1 MKNINYQSLPDEKF
15 WKRLGLVLSIV
26 ACFIFFGCKGML
38 PVPQVS
44 QASDILLQGNKAIA
58 TPLNVTASH
67 GQKRQITISWTPVS
81 NAKYYYIYRAETPHS
96 QFVQIDEAAGGEA
109 SKAISVPAGF
119 SGYFKVAAVTGLG
132 EISELSLAS
141 YGTSLASPVI
151 TDIQQ
156 DDEAASAT
164 IYWFMENMNEKSYL
178 SSVQFNVICYN
189 PDGSEK
195 DHILLSKTENTFCT
209 FENLN
214 TATIYSYDVEAYL
227 LSDQTASEKSM
238 KVDKATAVSLI
249 PQVANFT
256 ATEGTEKDQKVTLT
270 ITLPQMAKT
279 PSSTGTGGT
288 DSPGYEHKPLYFKIQ
303 RFNEANQI
311 FDTVVNYLSFNG
323 STTPLN
329 KDHSDFA
336 LYTEGNTV
344 TWYDTNV
351 ERGIKYKYRV
361 LSYVDNYFENGSET
375 TRKVV
380 THDPAKANVKTGW
393 AANIPAISSTQ
404 VEYTKDIAANA
415 DDETIRAEYIKSAS
429 LKLNASWESLG
440 KEDDYKYVLVEKRF
454 KIQSDNGDVKDETG
468 TEKLLIQ
475 ANGSTYFD
483 SITDIKDFEI
493 NFNFSAPVV
502 NADYTTT
509 DAAENANIR
518 GYYKYSIYV
527 IPSAVAEENPSPDLS
542 IKDKALVSKEDSSTR
557 LVFNGEVPTPVLNV
571 ADGYKS
577 KAVISYNK
585 QDKTTYKLVRETL
598 DADGKVITGEDKTV
612 DIIESATYED
622 ETLEAGKAYQYTLYA
637 STTGMTDIP
646 SSTVRAYTLGKPDL
660 TFDEA
665 ALDYST
671 ITLKWRSAVSP
682 LEADSIKAG
691 TSTDKHVK
699 YTVKVP
705 YNGTVISYDL
715 SSHELNG
722 TETVTFTED
731 DYTLNVINGTDYIFK
746 LKKNI
751 EYFDYSAKTPKIAA
765 ENAGKS
771 FGVTLVVSNDRI
783 NEDEDNHND
792 ITVQARTLGPANSG
806 ITATKATSVNNIKVE
821 WNKIPGIEYYAVRRT
836 CPATTAE
843 EEPKDDIIYVSKDGT
858 VTVNEEPVSTLRT
871 VVSPQPDSFIL
882 TDQHCTA
889 TDAQDSYQTNQA
901 KIAWGLEFEYTVIP
915 VLSTDDNPFEDFDK
929 VTYTDDKNSIV
940 TAKGYTPGYG
950 LNVVATKA
958 ESADSVTVKWDKP
971 NSYATSAPTLWYRKE
986 GTSTWI
992 YSGLY
997 TANETS
1003 ATIYLDV
1010 PEDPENRS
1018 KTLRDAKV
1026 EFAISYDTSRS
1037 VEWQPSYLSYLEDK
1051 KDANQ
1056 EQFNMGYQF
1065 SLITF
1070 YATEPV
1076 KTAETFSETI
1086 NWSIDQSNGRKQG
1099 VGDGITGDCY
1109 EIQILNKNCGS
1120 KWFPI
1125 ATISKNGEVTRVNQ
1139 DWYDIAW
1146 VNNGN
1151 NSLTLTALNTATKSE
1166 FTTSTRLTRESTQ
1179 APAITGEHDGLLKVQ
1194 RDYKHY
1200 YRLIAKRINSNGDE
1214 IQAVLGD
1221 ITSTLHDDTAK
1232 APVYSYRKISDDEFV
1247 KGITLIV
1254 ADAVYQRGSVDT
1266 GTTWNESPVAARL
1279 NGNVGHFLSWH
1290 IGGTKTYAWGTTN
1303 ADYQHIYGA
1312 GGVPGSSDKLI
1323 SGWTINMGISRGAN
1337 GTYGSAKVNYF
1348 NWGGIKVS
1356 HESGLPSY
1364 SGYVYLTAGKGST
1377 QSQNLCIQYSH
1388 TASEP
1393 DEKNKIVISTAHST
1407 DTKYNTNY
1415 DNRYTADNNEGMLR
1429 EWFPFAIDESFTP
1442 TSSKSDGLPIYKDLW
1457 WEVRE

>member
-164 IYWFMENMNEKSYL
+164 IYWFMENLNEKSYL

-288 DSPGYEHKPLYFKIQ
+288 DLPGYEDKPLYFKIQ

-311 FDTVVNYLSFNG
+311 YDTVVDYLSFNG

-329 KDHSDFA
+329 KDHEDFG

-361 LSYVDNYFENGSET
+361 LSYVDNYFENESTT

-415 DDETIRAEYIKSAS
+415 DDENIKAEYIKSAS
-429 LKLNASWESLG
+429 LKLNAIWESLG
-440 KEDDYKYVLVEKRF
+440 KEGDYKYVLVEKRF
-454 KIQSDNGDVKDETG
+454 KIKSDNGDVEDETG

-483 SITDIKDFEI
+483 SIADIKDFEI

-502 NADYTTT
+502 NADKSTT

-577 KAVISYNK
+577 KAIISYNK

-612 DIIESATYED
+612 DITEFATYED

-637 STTGMTDIP
+637 STTGMLDIP

-699 YTVKVP
+699 YTVEVP

-771 FGVTLVVSNDRI
+771 FGVTLVVSNDRT
-783 NEDEDNHND
+783 EEEPDNHND
-792 ITVQARTLGPANSG
+792 ETVQARTLGPANSG
-806 ITATKATSVNNIKVE
+806 ITATKATSVNNIKVQ
-821 WNKIPGIEYYAVRRT
+821 WKKIPGIEYYAVRRT
-836 CPATTAE
+836 CPATTDE

-858 VTVNEEPVSTLRT
+858 VKVNEEAVSTSRT

-971 NSYATSAPTLWYRKE
+971 NEFAKTQPKVWCRKE
-986 GTSTWI
+986 NSADWI
-992 YSGLY
+992 GGSPY
-997 TANETS
+997 TAGTTS
-1003 ATIYLDV
+1003 CTIHLPD
-1010 PEDPENRS
+1010 S
-1018 KTLRDAKV
+1018 LRADKV
-1026 EFAISYDTSRS
+1026 EFAITYDTN
-1037 VEWQPSYLSYLEDK
+1037 ETAKFEPSYLTNLSNK
-1051 KDANQ
+1051 KDSDGEALNV
-1056 EQFNMGYQF
+1056 GYQF
-1065 SLITF
+1065 TLTSF
-1070 YATEPV
+1070 YATAPV
-1076 KTAETFSETI
+1076 KTAETFSEQI
-1086 NWSIDQSNGRKQG
+1086 NWSKDQNGERKKGAGDFID
-1099 VGDGITGDCY
+1099 GDCY
-1109 EIQILNKNCGS
+1109 EIQILNKNCS
-1120 KWFPI
+1120 NKWYTI
-1125 ATISKNGEVTRVNQ
+1125 ATLNKAGEFHPVNMSGK
-1139 DWYDIAW
+1139 WYDITITD
-1146 VNNGN
+1146 NGN
-1151 NSLTLTALNTATKSE
+1151 DSATILPGSV
-1166 FTTSTRLTRESTQ
+1166 SD
-1179 APAITGEHDGLLKVQ
+1179 AGGVHDGLLKVQ

-1200 YRLIAKRINSNGDE
+1200 YRLVAKRKTSAEGPE
-1214 IQAVLGD
+1214 ITAVLGD
-1221 ITSTLHDDTAK
+1221 ITNTTTNDSVAK
-1232 APVYSYRKISDDEFV
+1232 EAVFGVRKISDEEFV
-1247 KGITLIV
+1247 KNVCLIV
-1254 ADAVYQRGSVDT
+1254 ADASYKCGVQEWGATNDDLPNDACIKGATDGKFGLFHR
-1266 GTTWNESPVAARL
+1266 
-1279 NGNVGHFLSWH
+1279 
-1290 IGGTKTYAWGTTN
+1290 GGTKNAIWGTKG
-1303 ADYQHIYGA
+1303 DYKHIFYA
-1312 GGVPGSSDKLI
+1312 MPSNESE
-1323 SGWTINMGISRGAN
+1323 SFTSAWTINIPEKSTRGGADGN
-1337 GTYGSAKVNYF
+1337 KYYYF
-1348 NWGGIKVS
+1348 CPVEITVS

-1364 SGYVYLTAGKGST
+1364 SGKINFSAGKQGSKSLTALTDGVT
-1377 QSQNLCIQYSH
+1377 TEWTVTATSQNTSKTYS
-1388 TASEP
+1388 AS
-1393 DEKNKIVISTAHST
+1393 KNETEFKKI
-1407 DTKYNTNY
+1407 
-1415 DNRYTADNNEGMLR
+1415 
-1429 EWFPFAIDESFTP
+1429 FPYQLGAGNGGYSAY
-1442 TSSKSDGLPIYKDLW
+1442 TSSIPVFDPESNW

>member
-164 IYWFMENMNEKSYL
+164 IYWFMENLNEKSYL

-279 PSSTGTGGT
+279 PSTTGTGGT
-288 DSPGYEHKPLYFKIQ
+288 DLPGYEEKPLYFKIQ

-311 FDTVVNYLSFNG
+311 YDTVVDYLSFNG

-329 KDHSDFA
+329 KDHEDFG

-361 LSYVDNYFENGSET
+361 LSYVDNYFENESTT

-415 DDETIRAEYIKSAS
+415 DDKTITAEYIKSAS

-440 KEDDYKYVLVEKRF
+440 KEDDYKYVLVEKCF
-454 KIQSDNGDVKDETG
+454 KIKSDNGDVEDKTG

-483 SITDIKDFEI
+483 SIADIKDFEI

-502 NADYTTT
+502 NENSSTT
-509 DAAENANIR
+509 DAAENASIR

-577 KAVISYNK
+577 KAIISYNK

-612 DIIESATYED
+612 DITEFATYED

-637 STTGMTDIP
+637 STTGMLDIP

-751 EYFDYSAKTPKIAA
+751 EYFDYSGKTPKIAA

-771 FGVTLVVSNDRI
+771 FGVTLVVSNDRT
-783 NEDEDNHND
+783 EEEADNHND
-792 ITVQARTLGPANSG
+792 ETVQVRTLGPANSG
-806 ITATKATSVNNIKVE
+806 ITATKATSVNNIKVQ

-836 CPATTAE
+836 CPATTDE

-858 VTVNEEPVSTLRT
+858 VTVNEEAVSTSRT

-971 NSYATSAPTLWYRKE
+971 NEFAKTQPKVWCRKE
-986 GTSTWI
+986 NSADWI
-992 YSGLY
+992 GGSRY
-997 TANETS
+997 TAGTTS
-1003 ATIYLDV
+1003 CTIHLPD
-1010 PEDPENRS
+1010 S
-1018 KTLRDAKV
+1018 LRADKV
-1026 EFAISYDTSRS
+1026 EFAITYDTN
-1037 VEWQPSYLSYLEDK
+1037 ETAKFEPSYLTNLSNK
-1051 KDANQ
+1051 KDSDGEALNV
-1056 EQFNMGYQF
+1056 GYQF
-1065 SLITF
+1065 TLTSF
-1070 YATEPV
+1070 YATAPV
-1076 KTAETFSETI
+1076 KTAETFSEQI
-1086 NWSIDQSNGRKQG
+1086 NWSKDQNGERKKGAGDFID
-1099 VGDGITGDCY
+1099 GDCY
-1109 EIQILNKNCGS
+1109 EIQILNKNCS
-1120 KWFPI
+1120 NKWYTI
-1125 ATISKNGEVTRVNQ
+1125 ATLNKAGEFHPVNMSGK
-1139 DWYDIAW
+1139 WYDITITD
-1146 VNNGN
+1146 NGN
-1151 NSLTLTALNTATKSE
+1151 DSATILPGSV
-1166 FTTSTRLTRESTQ
+1166 SD
-1179 APAITGEHDGLLKVQ
+1179 AGGVHDGLLKVQ

-1200 YRLIAKRINSNGDE
+1200 YRLVAKRKTSAEGPE
-1214 IQAVLGD
+1214 ITAVLGD
-1221 ITSTLHDDTAK
+1221 ITNTTTNDSVAK
-1232 APVYSYRKISDDEFV
+1232 EAVFGVRKISDEEFV
-1247 KGITLIV
+1247 KNVCLIV
-1254 ADAVYQRGSVDT
+1254 ADASYKCGVQEWGATNDDLPNDACIKGATDGKFGLFHRGRT
-1266 GTTWNESPVAARL
+1266 KNAIWGTKGDYKHIFYAMPSNESESFTSA
-1279 NGNVGHFLSWH
+1279 
-1290 IGGTKTYAWGTTN
+1290 
-1303 ADYQHIYGA
+1303 
-1312 GGVPGSSDKLI
+1312 
-1323 SGWTINMGISRGAN
+1323 WTINIPEKSTRGGADGN
-1337 GTYGSAKVNYF
+1337 KYHYF
-1348 NWGGIKVS
+1348 CPVEITVS

-1364 SGYVYLTAGKGST
+1364 SGKINFSAGKQGSKSLTALTDGIT
-1377 QSQNLCIQYSH
+1377 TEWTVTATSQNTSKTYS
-1388 TASEP
+1388 AS
-1393 DEKNKIVISTAHST
+1393 KNEEEFKKI
-1407 DTKYNTNY
+1407 
-1415 DNRYTADNNEGMLR
+1415 
-1429 EWFPFAIDESFTP
+1429 FPYQLGAGNGGYSAY
-1442 TSSKSDGLPIYKDLW
+1442 TSSLPVFDPESNW

>member
-164 IYWFMENMNEKSYL
+164 IYWFMENLNEKSYL

-214 TATIYSYDVEAYL
+214 TATVYSYDVEAYL

-288 DSPGYEHKPLYFKIQ
+288 DSPGYEDKPLYFKIQ

-311 FDTVVNYLSFNG
+311 YDTVVNYLSFNG

-361 LSYVDNYFENGSET
+361 LSYVDNYFENESTT

-415 DDETIRAEYIKSAS
+415 DDETITAEYIKSAS

-440 KEDDYKYVLVEKRF
+440 KEGDYKYVLVEKRF
-454 KIQSDNGDVKDETG
+454 KIKSDNGDVEDETG

-502 NADYTTT
+502 NENSSTT

-527 IPSAVAEENPSPDLS
+527 IPSAAAEENPSPDLS

-577 KAVISYNK
+577 KAIISYNK

-598 DADGKVITGEDKTV
+598 DADGKVIPGEDKTV
-612 DIIESATYED
+612 DITEFATYED

-637 STTGMTDIP
+637 STTGMLDIP

-699 YTVKVP
+699 YTVEVP

-751 EYFDYSAKTPKIAA
+751 EYFDYSGKTPKIAA

-771 FGVTLVVSNDRI
+771 FGVTLVVSNDRT
-783 NEDEDNHND
+783 EEEADNHND
-792 ITVQARTLGPANSG
+792 ETVQARTLGPANSG
-806 ITATKATSVNNIKVE
+806 ITATKATSVNNIKVQ

-836 CPATTAE
+836 CPATTDE

-858 VTVNEEPVSTLRT
+858 VKVNEEAVSTSRT

-929 VTYTDDKNSIV
+929 VTYTDDKNSLV

-971 NSYATSAPTLWYRKE
+971 NEFAKTQPKVWCRKE
-986 GTSTWI
+986 NSADWI
-992 YSGLY
+992 GGSPY
-997 TANETS
+997 TAGTTS
-1003 ATIYLDV
+1003 CTIHLPD
-1010 PEDPENRS
+1010 S
-1018 KTLRDAKV
+1018 LRADKV
-1026 EFAISYDTSRS
+1026 EFAITYDTN
-1037 VEWQPSYLSYLEDK
+1037 ETAKFEQSYLTNLSNK
-1051 KDANQ
+1051 KDSDGEALNV
-1056 EQFNMGYQF
+1056 GYQF
-1065 SLITF
+1065 TLTSF
-1070 YATEPV
+1070 YATAPV
-1076 KTAETFSETI
+1076 KTAETFSEQI
-1086 NWSIDQSNGRKQG
+1086 NWSKDQNGERKKGAGDFID
-1099 VGDGITGDCY
+1099 GDCY
-1109 EIQILNKNCGS
+1109 EIQILNKNCS
-1120 KWFPI
+1120 NKWYTI
-1125 ATISKNGEVTRVNQ
+1125 ATLNKAGEFHPVNMSGK
-1139 DWYDIAW
+1139 WYDITITD
-1146 VNNGN
+1146 NGN
-1151 NSLTLTALNTATKSE
+1151 DSATILPGSV
-1166 FTTSTRLTRESTQ
+1166 SD
-1179 APAITGEHDGLLKVQ
+1179 AGGVHDGLLKVQ

-1200 YRLIAKRINSNGDE
+1200 YRLVAKRKTSAEGPE
-1214 IQAVLGD
+1214 ITAVLGD
-1221 ITSTLHDDTAK
+1221 ITNTTTNDSVAK
-1232 APVYSYRKISDDEFV
+1232 EAVFGVRKISDEEFV
-1247 KGITLIV
+1247 KNVCLIV
-1254 ADAVYQRGSVDT
+1254 ADASYKCGVRESTDGEKLPDKACINGIT
-1266 GTTWNESPVAARL
+1266 GKFGL
-1279 NGNVGHFLSWH
+1279 YHQ
-1290 IGGTKTYAWGTTN
+1290 GGTKTAYWGTKGEYTHEF
-1303 ADYQHIYGA
+1303 YSL
-1312 GGVPGSSDKLI
+1312 PGSDSEKLV
-1323 SGWTINMGISRGAN
+1323 SGWKLNIPEKGDYAAADGNA
-1337 GTYGSAKVNYF
+1337 YYYF
-1348 NWGGIKVS
+1348 APAEITAT

-1364 SGYVYLTAGKGST
+1364 NGKINFTAGKRGSHSALVIFDGVT
-1377 QSQNLCIQYSH
+1377 TEWTVTATSQNTSKTYS
-1388 TASEP
+1388 AS
-1393 DEKNKIVISTAHST
+1393 KNETEFKKI
-1407 DTKYNTNY
+1407 
-1415 DNRYTADNNEGMLR
+1415 
-1429 EWFPFAIDESFTP
+1429 FPYQLGAGNGGYSAY
-1442 TSSKSDGLPIYKDLW
+1442 TSSLPVFDPESNW

>member
-164 IYWFMENMNEKSYL
+164 IYWFMENLNEKSYL

-288 DSPGYEHKPLYFKIQ
+288 DLPGYEDKPLYFKIQ

-311 FDTVVNYLSFNG
+311 YDTVVDYLSFNG

-329 KDHSDFA
+329 KDHEDFG

-361 LSYVDNYFENGSET
+361 LSYVDNYFENESTT

-415 DDETIRAEYIKSAS
+415 DDENIKAEYIKSAS
-429 LKLNASWESLG
+429 LKLNAIWESLG
-440 KEDDYKYVLVEKRF
+440 KEGDYKYVLVEKRF
-454 KIQSDNGDVKDETG
+454 KIKSDNGDVEDETG

-483 SITDIKDFEI
+483 SIADIKDFEI

-502 NADYTTT
+502 NADKSTT

-577 KAVISYNK
+577 KAIISYNK

-612 DIIESATYED
+612 DITEFATYED

-637 STTGMTDIP
+637 STTDMLDIP

-699 YTVKVP
+699 YTVEVP

-771 FGVTLVVSNDRI
+771 FGVTLVVSNDRT
-783 NEDEDNHND
+783 EEEPDNHND
-792 ITVQARTLGPANSG
+792 ETVQARTLGPANSG
-806 ITATKATSVNNIKVE
+806 ITATKATSVNNIKVQ
-821 WNKIPGIEYYAVRRT
+821 WKKIPGIEYYAVRRT
-836 CPATTAE
+836 CPATTDE

-858 VTVNEEPVSTLRT
+858 VKVNEEAVSTSRT

-971 NSYATSAPTLWYRKE
+971 NEFAKTQPKVWCRKE
-986 GTSTWI
+986 NSADWI
-992 YSGLY
+992 GGSPY
-997 TANETS
+997 TAGTTS
-1003 ATIYLDV
+1003 CTIHLPD
-1010 PEDPENRS
+1010 S
-1018 KTLRDAKV
+1018 LRADKV
-1026 EFAISYDTSRS
+1026 EFAITYDTN
-1037 VEWQPSYLSYLEDK
+1037 ETAKFEPSYLTNLSNK
-1051 KDANQ
+1051 KDSDGEALNV
-1056 EQFNMGYQF
+1056 GYQF
-1065 SLITF
+1065 TLTSF
-1070 YATEPV
+1070 YATAPV
-1076 KTAETFSETI
+1076 KTAETFSEQI
-1086 NWSIDQSNGRKQG
+1086 NWSKDQNGERKKGAGDFID
-1099 VGDGITGDCY
+1099 GDCY
-1109 EIQILNKNCGS
+1109 EIQILNKNCS
-1120 KWFPI
+1120 NKWYTI
-1125 ATISKNGEVTRVNQ
+1125 ATLNKAGEFHPVNMSGK
-1139 DWYDIAW
+1139 WYDITITD
-1146 VNNGN
+1146 NGN
-1151 NSLTLTALNTATKSE
+1151 DSATILPGSV
-1166 FTTSTRLTRESTQ
+1166 SD
-1179 APAITGEHDGLLKVQ
+1179 AGGVHDGLLKVQ

-1200 YRLIAKRINSNGDE
+1200 YRLVAKRKTSAEGPE
-1214 IQAVLGD
+1214 ITAVLGD
-1221 ITSTLHDDTAK
+1221 ITNTTTNDSVAK
-1232 APVYSYRKISDDEFV
+1232 EAVFGVRKISDEEFV
-1247 KGITLIV
+1247 KNVCLIV
-1254 ADAVYQRGSVDT
+1254 ADASYKCGVQEWGATNDDLPNDACIKGATDGKFGLFHR
-1266 GTTWNESPVAARL
+1266 
-1279 NGNVGHFLSWH
+1279 
-1290 IGGTKTYAWGTTN
+1290 GGTKNAIWGTKG
-1303 ADYQHIYGA
+1303 DYKHIFYA
-1312 GGVPGSSDKLI
+1312 MPSNESE
-1323 SGWTINMGISRGAN
+1323 SFTSAWTINIPEKSTRGGADGN
-1337 GTYGSAKVNYF
+1337 KYYYF
-1348 NWGGIKVS
+1348 CPVEITVS

-1364 SGYVYLTAGKGST
+1364 SGKINFSAGKQGSKST
-1377 QSQNLCIQYSH
+1377 TALTDGVTTEWTVTATSQNTSKTYS
-1388 TASEP
+1388 AS
-1393 DEKNKIVISTAHST
+1393 KNKTEFKKI
-1407 DTKYNTNY
+1407 
-1415 DNRYTADNNEGMLR
+1415 
-1429 EWFPFAIDESFTP
+1429 FPYQLGAGNGGYSAY
-1442 TSSKSDGLPIYKDLW
+1442 TSSIPVFDPESNW

>member
-164 IYWFMENMNEKSYL
+164 IYWFMENLNEKSYL

-288 DSPGYEHKPLYFKIQ
+288 DLPGYEDKPLYFKIQ

-311 FDTVVNYLSFNG
+311 YDTVVDYLSFNG

-329 KDHSDFA
+329 KDHEDFG

-361 LSYVDNYFENGSET
+361 LSYVDNYFENESTT

-415 DDETIRAEYIKSAS
+415 DDENIKAEYIKSAS
-429 LKLNASWESLG
+429 LKLNAIWESLG
-440 KEDDYKYVLVEKRF
+440 KEGDYKYVLVEKRF
-454 KIQSDNGDVKDETG
+454 KIKSDNGDVEDETG

-483 SITDIKDFEI
+483 SIADIKDFEI

-502 NADYTTT
+502 NADKSTT

-577 KAVISYNK
+577 KAIISYNK

-612 DIIESATYED
+612 DITEFATYED

-637 STTGMTDIP
+637 STTGMLDIP

-699 YTVKVP
+699 YTVEVP

-771 FGVTLVVSNDRI
+771 FGVTLVVSNDRT
-783 NEDEDNHND
+783 EEEADNHND
-792 ITVQARTLGPANSG
+792 ETVQVRTLGPANSG
-806 ITATKATSVNNIKVE
+806 ITATKATSVNNIKVQ

-836 CPATTAE
+836 CPATTDE

-858 VTVNEEPVSTLRT
+858 VKVNEEAVSTSRT

-971 NSYATSAPTLWYRKE
+971 NEFAKTQPKVWCRKE
-986 GTSTWI
+986 NSADWI
-992 YSGLY
+992 GGSPY
-997 TANETS
+997 TAGTTS
-1003 ATIYLDV
+1003 CTIHLPD
-1010 PEDPENRS
+1010 S
-1018 KTLRDAKV
+1018 LRADKV
-1026 EFAISYDTSRS
+1026 EFAITYDTN
-1037 VEWQPSYLSYLEDK
+1037 ETAKFEPSYLTNLSNK
-1051 KDANQ
+1051 KDSDGEALNV
-1056 EQFNMGYQF
+1056 GYQF
-1065 SLITF
+1065 TLTSF
-1070 YATEPV
+1070 YATAPV
-1076 KTAETFSETI
+1076 KTAETFSEQI
-1086 NWSIDQSNGRKQG
+1086 NWSKDQNGERKKGAGDFID
-1099 VGDGITGDCY
+1099 GDCY
-1109 EIQILNKNCGS
+1109 EIQILNKNCS
-1120 KWFPI
+1120 NKWYTI
-1125 ATISKNGEVTRVNQ
+1125 ATLNKAGEFHPVNMSGK
-1139 DWYDIAW
+1139 WYDITITD
-1146 VNNGN
+1146 NGN
-1151 NSLTLTALNTATKSE
+1151 DSATILPGSV
-1166 FTTSTRLTRESTQ
+1166 SD
-1179 APAITGEHDGLLKVQ
+1179 AGGVHDGLLKVQ

-1200 YRLIAKRINSNGDE
+1200 YRLVAKRKTSAEGPE
-1214 IQAVLGD
+1214 ITAVLGD
-1221 ITSTLHDDTAK
+1221 ITNTTTNDSVAK
-1232 APVYSYRKISDDEFV
+1232 EAVFGVRKISDEEFV
-1247 KGITLIV
+1247 KNVCLIV
-1254 ADAVYQRGSVDT
+1254 ADASYKCGVQEWGATNDDLPNDACIKGATDGKFGLFHR
-1266 GTTWNESPVAARL
+1266 
-1279 NGNVGHFLSWH
+1279 
-1290 IGGTKTYAWGTTN
+1290 GGTKNAIWGTKG
-1303 ADYQHIYGA
+1303 DYKHIFYA
-1312 GGVPGSSDKLI
+1312 MPSNESE
-1323 SGWTINMGISRGAN
+1323 SFTSAWTINIPEKSTRGGADGN
-1337 GTYGSAKVNYF
+1337 KYYYF
-1348 NWGGIKVS
+1348 CPVEITVS

-1364 SGYVYLTAGKGST
+1364 SGKINFSAGKQGSKSIT
-1377 QSQNLCIQYSH
+1377 ALTDGVTTEWTVTATSQNTSKTYS
-1388 TASEP
+1388 AS
-1393 DEKNKIVISTAHST
+1393 KNETEFKKI
-1407 DTKYNTNY
+1407 
-1415 DNRYTADNNEGMLR
+1415 
-1429 EWFPFAIDESFTP
+1429 FPYQLGAGNGGYSAY
-1442 TSSKSDGLPIYKDLW
+1442 TSSIPVFDPESNW

>member
-164 IYWFMENMNEKSYL
+164 IYWFMENLNEKSYL

-288 DSPGYEHKPLYFKIQ
+288 DLPGYEDKPLYFKIQ

-311 FDTVVNYLSFNG
+311 YDTVVDYLSFNG

-329 KDHSDFA
+329 KDHEDFG

-361 LSYVDNYFENGSET
+361 LSYVDNYFENESTT

-415 DDETIRAEYIKSAS
+415 DDENIKAEYIKSAS
-429 LKLNASWESLG
+429 LKLNAIWESLG
-440 KEDDYKYVLVEKRF
+440 KEGDYKYVLVEKRF
-454 KIQSDNGDVKDETG
+454 KIKSDNGDVEDETG

-483 SITDIKDFEI
+483 SIADIKDFEI

-502 NADYTTT
+502 NADKSTT

-577 KAVISYNK
+577 KAIISYNK

-612 DIIESATYED
+612 DITEFATYED

-637 STTGMTDIP
+637 STTGMLDIP

-699 YTVKVP
+699 YTVEVP

-771 FGVTLVVSNDRI
+771 FGVTLVVSNDRT
-783 NEDEDNHND
+783 EEEPDNHND
-792 ITVQARTLGPANSG
+792 ETVQARTLGPANSG
-806 ITATKATSVNNIKVE
+806 ITATKATSVNNIKVQ
-821 WNKIPGIEYYAVRRT
+821 WKKIPGIEYYAVRRT
-836 CPATTAE
+836 CPATTDE

-858 VTVNEEPVSTLRT
+858 VKVNEEAVSTSRT

-971 NSYATSAPTLWYRKE
+971 NEFAKTQPKVWCRKE
-986 GTSTWI
+986 NSADWI
-992 YSGLY
+992 GGSPY
-997 TANETS
+997 TAGTTS
-1003 ATIYLDV
+1003 CTIHLPD
-1010 PEDPENRS
+1010 S
-1018 KTLRDAKV
+1018 LRADKV
-1026 EFAISYDTSRS
+1026 EFAITYDTN
-1037 VEWQPSYLSYLEDK
+1037 ETAKFEPSYLTNLSNK
-1051 KDANQ
+1051 KDSDGEALNV
-1056 EQFNMGYQF
+1056 GYQF
-1065 SLITF
+1065 TLTSF
-1070 YATEPV
+1070 YATAPV
-1076 KTAETFSETI
+1076 KTAETFSEQI
-1086 NWSIDQSNGRKQG
+1086 NWSKDQNGERKKGAGDFID
-1099 VGDGITGDCY
+1099 GDCY
-1109 EIQILNKNCGS
+1109 EIQILNKNCS
-1120 KWFPI
+1120 NKWYTI
-1125 ATISKNGEVTRVNQ
+1125 ATLNKAGEFHPVNMSGK
-1139 DWYDIAW
+1139 WYDITITD
-1146 VNNGN
+1146 NGN
-1151 NSLTLTALNTATKSE
+1151 DSATILPGSV
-1166 FTTSTRLTRESTQ
+1166 SD
-1179 APAITGEHDGLLKVQ
+1179 AGGVHDGLLKVQ

-1200 YRLIAKRINSNGDE
+1200 YRLVAKRKTSAEGPE
-1214 IQAVLGD
+1214 ITAVLGD
-1221 ITSTLHDDTAK
+1221 ITNTTTNDSVAK
-1232 APVYSYRKISDDEFV
+1232 EAVFGVRKISDEEFV
-1247 KGITLIV
+1247 KNVCLIV
-1254 ADAVYQRGSVDT
+1254 ADASYKCGVQEWGATNDDLPNDACIKGATDGKFGLFHR
-1266 GTTWNESPVAARL
+1266 
-1279 NGNVGHFLSWH
+1279 
-1290 IGGTKTYAWGTTN
+1290 GGTKNAIWGTKG
-1303 ADYQHIYGA
+1303 DYKHIFYA
-1312 GGVPGSSDKLI
+1312 MPSNESE
-1323 SGWTINMGISRGAN
+1323 SFTSAWTINIPEKSTRGGADGN
-1337 GTYGSAKVNYF
+1337 KYYYF
-1348 NWGGIKVS
+1348 CPVEITVS

-1364 SGYVYLTAGKGST
+1364 SGKINFSAGKQGSKSLTALTDGVT
-1377 QSQNLCIQYSH
+1377 TEWTVTATSQNTSKTYS
-1388 TASEP
+1388 AS
-1393 DEKNKIVISTAHST
+1393 KNETEFKKI
-1407 DTKYNTNY
+1407 
-1415 DNRYTADNNEGMLR
+1415 
-1429 EWFPFAIDESFTP
+1429 FPYQLGAGNGGYSAY
-1442 TSSKSDGLPIYKDLW
+1442 TSSIPVFDPKSNW

>member
-164 IYWFMENMNEKSYL
+164 IYWFMENLNEKSYL

-288 DSPGYEHKPLYFKIQ
+288 DSPGYEEKPLYFKIQ

-311 FDTVVNYLSFNG
+311 YDTVVNYLSFNG

-329 KDHSDFA
+329 KGADAFNS
-336 LYTEGNTV
+336 YTEGNTV
-344 TWYDTNV
+344 TWYDTSV

-375 TRKVV
+375 ARKFV

-415 DDETIRAEYIKSAS
+415 DDKTITAEYIKSAS

-440 KEDDYKYVLVEKRF
+440 KEDDYKYVLVEKCF
-454 KIQSDNGDVKDETG
+454 KIKSDNGDVEDKTG

-483 SITDIKDFEI
+483 SIADIKDFEI

-502 NADYTTT
+502 NENSSTT
-509 DAAENANIR
+509 DAAENASIR

-577 KAVISYNK
+577 KAIISYNK

-598 DADGKVITGEDKTV
+598 DADGKVITGEDMTV
-612 DIIESATYED
+612 DITESTTYED
-622 ETLEAGKAYQYTLYA
+622 KTLEAGKAYQYTLYA
-637 STTGMTDIP
+637 STTGMLDIP
-646 SSTVRAYTLGKPDL
+646 STTVRAYTLGKPDL

-751 EYFDYSAKTPKIAA
+751 EYFDYSGKTPKIAA

-771 FGVTLVVSNDRI
+771 FGVTLVVSNDRT
-783 NEDEDNHND
+783 EEEADNHND
-792 ITVQARTLGPANSG
+792 ETVQARTLGPANSG
-806 ITATKATSVNNIKVE
+806 ITATKATSVNNIKVQ

-836 CPATTAE
+836 CPATTDE

-858 VTVNEEPVSTLRT
+858 VKVNEEPVSTLRT

-971 NSYATSAPTLWYRKE
+971 NEFAKTQPKVWCRKE
-986 GTSTWI
+986 NSADWI
-992 YSGLY
+992 GGSPY
-997 TANETS
+997 TAGTTS
-1003 ATIYLDV
+1003 CTIHLPD
-1010 PEDPENRS
+1010 S
-1018 KTLRDAKV
+1018 LRADKV
-1026 EFAISYDTSRS
+1026 EFAITYDTN
-1037 VEWQPSYLSYLEDK
+1037 ETAKFEPSYLTNLSNK
-1051 KDANQ
+1051 KDSDGEALNV
-1056 EQFNMGYQF
+1056 GYQF
-1065 SLITF
+1065 TLTSF
-1070 YATEPV
+1070 YATAPV
-1076 KTAETFSETI
+1076 KTAETFSEQI
-1086 NWSIDQSNGRKQG
+1086 NWSKDQNGERKKGAGDFID
-1099 VGDGITGDCY
+1099 GDCY
-1109 EIQILNKNCGS
+1109 EIQILNKNCS
-1120 KWFPI
+1120 NKWYTI
-1125 ATISKNGEVTRVNQ
+1125 ATLNKAGEFHPVNMSGK
-1139 DWYDIAW
+1139 WYDITITD
-1146 VNNGN
+1146 NGN
-1151 NSLTLTALNTATKSE
+1151 DSATILPGSV
-1166 FTTSTRLTRESTQ
+1166 SD
-1179 APAITGEHDGLLKVQ
+1179 AGGVHDGLLKVQ

-1200 YRLIAKRINSNGDE
+1200 YRLVAKRKTSAEGPE
-1214 IQAVLGD
+1214 ITAVLGD
-1221 ITSTLHDDTAK
+1221 ITNTTTNDSVAK
-1232 APVYSYRKISDDEFV
+1232 EAVFGVRKISDEEFV
-1247 KGITLIV
+1247 KNVCLIV
-1254 ADAVYQRGSVDT
+1254 ADASYKCGVRESTDGEKLPDKACINGIT
-1266 GTTWNESPVAARL
+1266 GKFGL
-1279 NGNVGHFLSWH
+1279 YHQ
-1290 IGGTKTYAWGTTN
+1290 GGTKTAYWGTKGEYTHEF
-1303 ADYQHIYGA
+1303 YSL
-1312 GGVPGSSDKLI
+1312 PGSDSEKLV
-1323 SGWTINMGISRGAN
+1323 SGWKLNIPEKGDYAAADGNA
-1337 GTYGSAKVNYF
+1337 YYYF
-1348 NWGGIKVS
+1348 APAEITAT

-1364 SGYVYLTAGKGST
+1364 NGKINFTAGKRGSHSALVIFDGVT
-1377 QSQNLCIQYSH
+1377 TEWTVTATSQNTSKTYS
-1388 TASEP
+1388 AS
-1393 DEKNKIVISTAHST
+1393 KNETEFKKI
-1407 DTKYNTNY
+1407 
-1415 DNRYTADNNEGMLR
+1415 
-1429 EWFPFAIDESFTP
+1429 FPYQLGAGNGGYSAY
-1442 TSSKSDGLPIYKDLW
+1442 TSSIPVFDPKSNW

>member
-164 IYWFMENMNEKSYL
+164 IYWFMENLNEKSYL

-288 DSPGYEHKPLYFKIQ
+288 DSPGYEDKPLYFKIQ

-311 FDTVVNYLSFNG
+311 YDTVVDYLSFNG
-323 STTPLN
+323 STKPLN

-361 LSYVDNYFENGSET
+361 LSYVDNYFENESTT

-415 DDETIRAEYIKSAS
+415 DDKAITAEYIKSAS
-429 LKLNASWESLG
+429 LKLNAIWESLG
-440 KEDDYKYVLVEKRF
+440 KEGDYKYVLVEKRF
-454 KIQSDNGDVKDETG
+454 KIKSDNGDVEDETG

-483 SITDIKDFEI
+483 SIADIKDFEI

-502 NADYTTT
+502 NADKSTT

-577 KAVISYNK
+577 KAIISYNK

-612 DIIESATYED
+612 DITEFATYED

-637 STTGMTDIP
+637 STTGMLDIP

-699 YTVKVP
+699 YTVEVP

-771 FGVTLVVSNDRI
+771 FGVTLVVSNDRT
-783 NEDEDNHND
+783 EEEPDNHND
-792 ITVQARTLGPANSG
+792 ETVQARTLGPANSG
-806 ITATKATSVNNIKVE
+806 ITATKATSVNNIKVQ
-821 WNKIPGIEYYAVRRT
+821 WKKIPGIEYYAVRRT
-836 CPATTAE
+836 CPATTDE

-858 VTVNEEPVSTLRT
+858 VKVNEEAVSTSRT

-971 NSYATSAPTLWYRKE
+971 NEFAKTQPKVWCRKE
-986 GTSTWI
+986 NSADWI
-992 YSGLY
+992 GGSPY
-997 TANETS
+997 TAGTTS
-1003 ATIYLDV
+1003 CTIHLPD
-1010 PEDPENRS
+1010 S
-1018 KTLRDAKV
+1018 LRADKV
-1026 EFAISYDTSRS
+1026 EFAITYDTN
-1037 VEWQPSYLSYLEDK
+1037 ETAKFEPSYLTNLSNK
-1051 KDANQ
+1051 KDSDGEALNV
-1056 EQFNMGYQF
+1056 GYQF
-1065 SLITF
+1065 TLTSF
-1070 YATEPV
+1070 YATAPV
-1076 KTAETFSETI
+1076 KTAETFSEQI
-1086 NWSIDQSNGRKQG
+1086 NWSKDQNGERKKGAGDFID
-1099 VGDGITGDCY
+1099 GDCY
-1109 EIQILNKNCGS
+1109 EIQILNKNCS
-1120 KWFPI
+1120 NKWYTI
-1125 ATISKNGEVTRVNQ
+1125 ATLNKAGEFHPVNMSGK
-1139 DWYDIAW
+1139 WYDITITD
-1146 VNNGN
+1146 NGN
-1151 NSLTLTALNTATKSE
+1151 DSATILPGSV
-1166 FTTSTRLTRESTQ
+1166 SD
-1179 APAITGEHDGLLKVQ
+1179 AGGVHDGLLKVQ

-1200 YRLIAKRINSNGDE
+1200 YRLVAKRKTSAEGPE
-1214 IQAVLGD
+1214 ITAVLGD
-1221 ITSTLHDDTAK
+1221 ITNTTTNDSVAK
-1232 APVYSYRKISDDEFV
+1232 EAVFGVRKISDEEFV
-1247 KGITLIV
+1247 KNVCLIV
-1254 ADAVYQRGSVDT
+1254 ADASYKCGVQEWGATNDDLPNDACIKGATDGKFGLFHR
-1266 GTTWNESPVAARL
+1266 
-1279 NGNVGHFLSWH
+1279 
-1290 IGGTKTYAWGTTN
+1290 GGTKNAIWGTKG
-1303 ADYQHIYGA
+1303 DYKHIFYA
-1312 GGVPGSSDKLI
+1312 MPSNESE
-1323 SGWTINMGISRGAN
+1323 SFTSAWTINIPEKSTRGGADGN
-1337 GTYGSAKVNYF
+1337 KYYYF
-1348 NWGGIKVS
+1348 CPVEITVS

-1364 SGYVYLTAGKGST
+1364 SGKINFSAGKQGSKST
-1377 QSQNLCIQYSH
+1377 TALTDGVTTEWTVTATSQNTSKTYS
-1388 TASEP
+1388 AS
-1393 DEKNKIVISTAHST
+1393 KNKTEFKKI
-1407 DTKYNTNY
+1407 
-1415 DNRYTADNNEGMLR
+1415 
-1429 EWFPFAIDESFTP
+1429 FPYQLGAGNGGYSAY
-1442 TSSKSDGLPIYKDLW
+1442 TSSIPVFDPESNW

>member
-164 IYWFMENMNEKSYL
+164 IYWFMENLNEKSYL

-214 TATIYSYDVEAYL
+214 TATVYSYDVEAYL

-288 DSPGYEHKPLYFKIQ
+288 DLPGYEEKPLYFKIQ

-311 FDTVVNYLSFNG
+311 YDTVVDYLSFNG

-329 KDHSDFA
+329 KDHEDFG

-375 TRKVV
+375 ARKFV

-415 DDETIRAEYIKSAS
+415 DDKAITAEYIKSAS

-440 KEDDYKYVLVEKRF
+440 KEGDYKYVLVEKRF
-454 KIQSDNGDVKDETG
+454 KIKSDNGDVEDETG

-483 SITDIKDFEI
+483 SIADIRDFEI

-527 IPSAVAEENPSPDLS
+527 IPSAAAEENPSPDLS

-612 DIIESATYED
+612 DITESATYED
-622 ETLEAGKAYQYTLYA
+622 KTLEAGKAYQYTLYA
-637 STTGMTDIP
+637 STTGMLDIP

-660 TFDEA
+660 TFDET

-783 NEDEDNHND
+783 DEDEDNHND

-806 ITATKATSVNNIKVE
+806 ITATKATSVNNIKVQ

-836 CPATTAE
+836 CPATTDE

-858 VTVNEEPVSTLRT
+858 VKVNEEPVSTLRT

-971 NSYATSAPTLWYRKE
+971 NEFAKTQPKVWCRKE
-986 GTSTWI
+986 NSADWI
-992 YSGLY
+992 GGSPY
-997 TANETS
+997 TAGTTS
-1003 ATIYLDV
+1003 CTIHLPD
-1010 PEDPENRS
+1010 S
-1018 KTLRDAKV
+1018 LRADKV
-1026 EFAISYDTSRS
+1026 EFAITYDTN
-1037 VEWQPSYLSYLEDK
+1037 ETAKFEPSYLTNLSNK
-1051 KDANQ
+1051 KDSDGEALNV
-1056 EQFNMGYQF
+1056 GYQF
-1065 SLITF
+1065 TLTSF
-1070 YATEPV
+1070 YATAPV
-1076 KTAETFSETI
+1076 KTAETFSEQI
-1086 NWSIDQSNGRKQG
+1086 NWSKDQNGERKKGAGDFID
-1099 VGDGITGDCY
+1099 GDCY
-1109 EIQILNKNCGS
+1109 EIQILNKNCS
-1120 KWFPI
+1120 NKWYTI
-1125 ATISKNGEVTRVNQ
+1125 ATLNKAGEFHPVNMSGK
-1139 DWYDIAW
+1139 WYDITITD
-1146 VNNGN
+1146 NGN
-1151 NSLTLTALNTATKSE
+1151 DSATILPGSV
-1166 FTTSTRLTRESTQ
+1166 SD
-1179 APAITGEHDGLLKVQ
+1179 AGGVHDGLLKVQ

-1200 YRLIAKRINSNGDE
+1200 YRLVAKRKTSAEGPE
-1214 IQAVLGD
+1214 ITAVLGD
-1221 ITSTLHDDTAK
+1221 ITNTTTNDSVAK
-1232 APVYSYRKISDDEFV
+1232 EAVFGVRKISDEEFV
-1247 KGITLIV
+1247 KNVCLIV
-1254 ADAVYQRGSVDT
+1254 ADASYKCGVRESTDGEKLPDKACINGIT
-1266 GTTWNESPVAARL
+1266 GKFGL
-1279 NGNVGHFLSWH
+1279 YHQ
-1290 IGGTKTYAWGTTN
+1290 GGTKTAYWGTKGEYTHEF
-1303 ADYQHIYGA
+1303 YSL
-1312 GGVPGSSDKLI
+1312 PGSDSEKLV
-1323 SGWTINMGISRGAN
+1323 SGWKLNIPEKGDYAAADGNA
-1337 GTYGSAKVNYF
+1337 YYYF
-1348 NWGGIKVS
+1348 APAEITAT

-1364 SGYVYLTAGKGST
+1364 NGKINFTAGKRGSHSALVIFDGVT
-1377 QSQNLCIQYSH
+1377 TEWTVTATSQNTSKTYS
-1388 TASEP
+1388 AS
-1393 DEKNKIVISTAHST
+1393 KNETEFKKI
-1407 DTKYNTNY
+1407 
-1415 DNRYTADNNEGMLR
+1415 
-1429 EWFPFAIDESFTP
+1429 FPYHLGAGNGGYSAY
-1442 TSSKSDGLPIYKDLW
+1442 TSSIPVFDPESNW

>member
-164 IYWFMENMNEKSYL
+164 IYWFMENLNEKSYL

-288 DSPGYEHKPLYFKIQ
+288 DLPGYEDKPLYFKIQ

-311 FDTVVNYLSFNG
+311 YDTVVDYLSFNG

-329 KDHSDFA
+329 KDHEDFG

-361 LSYVDNYFENGSET
+361 LSYVDNYFENESTT

-415 DDETIRAEYIKSAS
+415 DDENIKAEYIKSAS
-429 LKLNASWESLG
+429 LKLNAIWESLG
-440 KEDDYKYVLVEKRF
+440 KEGDYKYVLVEKRF
-454 KIQSDNGDVKDETG
+454 KIKSDNGDVEDETG

-483 SITDIKDFEI
+483 SIADIKDFEI

-502 NADYTTT
+502 NADKSTT

-577 KAVISYNK
+577 KAIISYNK

-612 DIIESATYED
+612 DITEFATYED

-637 STTGMTDIP
+637 STTGMLDIP

-699 YTVKVP
+699 YTVEVP

-771 FGVTLVVSNDRI
+771 FGVTLVVSNDRT
-783 NEDEDNHND
+783 EEEPDNHND
-792 ITVQARTLGPANSG
+792 ETVQARTLGPANSG
-806 ITATKATSVNNIKVE
+806 ITATKATSVNNIKVQ
-821 WNKIPGIEYYAVRRT
+821 WKKIPGIEYYAVRRT
-836 CPATTAE
+836 CPATTDE

-858 VTVNEEPVSTLRT
+858 VKVNEEAVSTSRT

-971 NSYATSAPTLWYRKE
+971 NEFAKTQPKVWCRKE
-986 GTSTWI
+986 NSADWI
-992 YSGLY
+992 GGSPY
-997 TANETS
+997 TAGTTS
-1003 ATIYLDV
+1003 CTIHLPD
-1010 PEDPENRS
+1010 S
-1018 KTLRDAKV
+1018 LRADKV
-1026 EFAISYDTSRS
+1026 EFAITYDTN
-1037 VEWQPSYLSYLEDK
+1037 ETAKFEPSYLTNLSNK
-1051 KDANQ
+1051 KDSDGEALNV
-1056 EQFNMGYQF
+1056 GYQF
-1065 SLITF
+1065 TLTSF
-1070 YATEPV
+1070 YATAPV
-1076 KTAETFSETI
+1076 KTAETFSEQI
-1086 NWSIDQSNGRKQG
+1086 NWSKDQNGERKKGAGDFID
-1099 VGDGITGDCY
+1099 GDCY
-1109 EIQILNKNCGS
+1109 EIQILNKNCS
-1120 KWFPI
+1120 NKWYTI
-1125 ATISKNGEVTRVNQ
+1125 ATLNKAGEFHPVNMSGK
-1139 DWYDIAW
+1139 WYDITITD
-1146 VNNGN
+1146 NGN
-1151 NSLTLTALNTATKSE
+1151 DSATILPGSV
-1166 FTTSTRLTRESTQ
+1166 SD
-1179 APAITGEHDGLLKVQ
+1179 AGGVHDGLLKVQ

-1200 YRLIAKRINSNGDE
+1200 YRLVAKRKTSAEGPE
-1214 IQAVLGD
+1214 ITAVLGD
-1221 ITSTLHDDTAK
+1221 ITNTTTNDSVAK
-1232 APVYSYRKISDDEFV
+1232 EAVFGVRKISDEEFV
-1247 KGITLIV
+1247 KNVCLIV
-1254 ADAVYQRGSVDT
+1254 ADASYKCGVQEWGATNDDLPNDACIKGATDGKFGLFHR
-1266 GTTWNESPVAARL
+1266 
-1279 NGNVGHFLSWH
+1279 
-1290 IGGTKTYAWGTTN
+1290 GGTKNAIWGTKG
-1303 ADYQHIYGA
+1303 DYKHIFYA
-1312 GGVPGSSDKLI
+1312 MPSNESE
-1323 SGWTINMGISRGAN
+1323 SFTSAWTINIPEKSTRGGADGN
-1337 GTYGSAKVNYF
+1337 KYYYF
-1348 NWGGIKVS
+1348 CPVEITVS

-1364 SGYVYLTAGKGST
+1364 SGKINFSAGKQGSKSIT
-1377 QSQNLCIQYSH
+1377 ALTDGVTTEWTVTATSQNTSKTYS
-1388 TASEP
+1388 AS
-1393 DEKNKIVISTAHST
+1393 KNETEFKKI
-1407 DTKYNTNY
+1407 
-1415 DNRYTADNNEGMLR
+1415 
-1429 EWFPFAIDESFTP
+1429 FPYQLGAGNGGYSAY
-1442 TSSKSDGLPIYKDLW
+1442 TSSIPVFDPESNW

>member
-164 IYWFMENMNEKSYL
+164 IYWFMENLNEKSYL

-288 DSPGYEHKPLYFKIQ
+288 DSPGYEDKPLYFKIQ

-311 FDTVVNYLSFNG
+311 FDTVVDYLSFNG

-329 KDHSDFA
+329 KDHKDFDS
-336 LYTEGNTV
+336 YTEGNTV
-344 TWYDTNV
+344 TWYDTSV

-361 LSYVDNYFENGSET
+361 LSYVDNYFESGSET

-404 VEYTKDIAANA
+404 VEYTKDNAANA
-415 DDETIRAEYIKSAS
+415 DNETITAEYIKSAS

-440 KEDDYKYVLVEKRF
+440 KEGDYKYVLVEKRF
-454 KIQSDNGDVKDETG
+454 KIKSDNGDVVDETG

-502 NADYTTT
+502 NADHLTT

-527 IPSAVAEENPSPDLS
+527 IPSAAAEENPSPDLS

-557 LVFNGEVPTPVLNV
+557 LVFNGEVPTPVLDV

-612 DIIESATYED
+612 DITEFATYED

-637 STTGMTDIP
+637 STTGMLDIP

-783 NEDEDNHND
+783 DEDEDNHND

-806 ITATKATSVNNIKVE
+806 ITATKATSVNNIKVQ

-836 CPATTAE
+836 CPATTDE

-858 VTVNEEPVSTLRT
+858 VKVNEEDVSTLRT

-971 NSYATSAPTLWYRKE
+971 NEFAKTQPKVWCRKE
-986 GTSTWI
+986 NSADWI
-992 YSGLY
+992 GGSPY
-997 TANETS
+997 TAGTTS
-1003 ATIYLDV
+1003 CTIHLPD
-1010 PEDPENRS
+1010 S
-1018 KTLRDAKV
+1018 LRADKV
-1026 EFAISYDTSRS
+1026 EFAITYDTN
-1037 VEWQPSYLSYLEDK
+1037 ETAKFEQSYLTNLSNK
-1051 KDANQ
+1051 KDSDGEALNV
-1056 EQFNMGYQF
+1056 GYQF
-1065 SLITF
+1065 TLTSF

-1076 KTAETFSETI
+1076 KTAETFSEQI
-1086 NWSIDQSNGRKQG
+1086 NWSKDQNGERKKGAGDFID
-1099 VGDGITGDCY
+1099 GDCY
-1109 EIQILNKNCGS
+1109 EIQILNKNCS
-1120 KWFPI
+1120 NKWYTI
-1125 ATISKNGEVTRVNQ
+1125 ATLNKAGEFHPVNMSGK
-1139 DWYDIAW
+1139 WYDITITD
-1146 VNNGN
+1146 NGN
-1151 NSLTLTALNTATKSE
+1151 DSATILPGSV
-1166 FTTSTRLTRESTQ
+1166 SD
-1179 APAITGEHDGLLKVQ
+1179 AGGVHDGLLKVQ

-1200 YRLIAKRINSNGDE
+1200 YRLVAKRKTSAEGPE
-1214 IQAVLGD
+1214 ITAVLGD
-1221 ITSTLHDDTAK
+1221 ITNTTTNDSVAK
-1232 APVYSYRKISDDEFV
+1232 EAVFGVRKISDEEFV
-1247 KGITLIV
+1247 KNVCLIV
-1254 ADAVYQRGSVDT
+1254 ADASYKCGVRESTDGEKLPDKACINGIT
-1266 GTTWNESPVAARL
+1266 GKFGL
-1279 NGNVGHFLSWH
+1279 YHQ
-1290 IGGTKTYAWGTTN
+1290 GGTKTAYWGTKGEYTHEF
-1303 ADYQHIYGA
+1303 YSL
-1312 GGVPGSSDKLI
+1312 PGSDSEKLV
-1323 SGWTINMGISRGAN
+1323 SGWKLNIPEKGDYAAADGNA
-1337 GTYGSAKVNYF
+1337 YYYF
-1348 NWGGIKVS
+1348 APAEITAT

-1364 SGYVYLTAGKGST
+1364 NGKINFTAGKRGSHSALVIFDDVT
-1377 QSQNLCIQYSH
+1377 TEWTVTATSQNTSKTYS
-1388 TASEP
+1388 AS
-1393 DEKNKIVISTAHST
+1393 KNETEFKKI
-1407 DTKYNTNY
+1407 
-1415 DNRYTADNNEGMLR
+1415 
-1429 EWFPFAIDESFTP
+1429 FPYQLGAGNGGYSAY
-1442 TSSKSDGLPIYKDLW
+1442 TSSLPVFDPESNW

>member
-164 IYWFMENMNEKSYL
+164 IYWFMENLNEKSYL

-288 DSPGYEHKPLYFKIQ
+288 DLPGYEEKPLYFKIQ

-311 FDTVVNYLSFNG
+311 YDTVVDYLSFNG

-329 KDHSDFA
+329 KDHEDFG

-361 LSYVDNYFENGSET
+361 LSYVDNYFENESTT

-415 DDETIRAEYIKSAS
+415 DDENIKAEYIKSAS
-429 LKLNASWESLG
+429 LKLNAIWESLG
-440 KEDDYKYVLVEKRF
+440 KEGDYKYVLVEKRF
-454 KIQSDNGDVKDETG
+454 KIKSDNGDVEDETG

-483 SITDIKDFEI
+483 SIADIKDFEI

-502 NADYTTT
+502 NADKSTT

-577 KAVISYNK
+577 KAIISYNK

-612 DIIESATYED
+612 DITEFATYED

-637 STTGMTDIP
+637 STTDMLDIP

-699 YTVKVP
+699 YTVEVP

-771 FGVTLVVSNDRI
+771 FGVTLVVSNDRT
-783 NEDEDNHND
+783 EEEPDNHND
-792 ITVQARTLGPANSG
+792 ETVQARTLGPANSG
-806 ITATKATSVNNIKVE
+806 ITATKATSVNNIKVQ
-821 WNKIPGIEYYAVRRT
+821 WKKIPGIEYYAVRRT
-836 CPATTAE
+836 CPATTDE

-858 VTVNEEPVSTLRT
+858 VKVNEEAVSTSRT

-971 NSYATSAPTLWYRKE
+971 NEFAKTQPKVWCRKE
-986 GTSTWI
+986 NSADWI
-992 YSGLY
+992 GGSPY
-997 TANETS
+997 TAGTTS
-1003 ATIYLDV
+1003 CTIHLPD
-1010 PEDPENRS
+1010 S
-1018 KTLRDAKV
+1018 LRADKV
-1026 EFAISYDTSRS
+1026 EFAITYDTN
-1037 VEWQPSYLSYLEDK
+1037 ETAKFEPSYLTNLSNK
-1051 KDANQ
+1051 KDSDGEALNV
-1056 EQFNMGYQF
+1056 GYQF
-1065 SLITF
+1065 TLTSF
-1070 YATEPV
+1070 YATAPV
-1076 KTAETFSETI
+1076 KTAETFSEQI
-1086 NWSIDQSNGRKQG
+1086 NWSKDQNGERKKGAGDFID
-1099 VGDGITGDCY
+1099 GDCY
-1109 EIQILNKNCGS
+1109 EIQILNKNCS
-1120 KWFPI
+1120 NKWYTI
-1125 ATISKNGEVTRVNQ
+1125 ATLNKAGEFHPVNMSGK
-1139 DWYDIAW
+1139 WYDITITD
-1146 VNNGN
+1146 NGN
-1151 NSLTLTALNTATKSE
+1151 DSATILPGSV
-1166 FTTSTRLTRESTQ
+1166 SD
-1179 APAITGEHDGLLKVQ
+1179 AGGVHDGLLKVQ

-1200 YRLIAKRINSNGDE
+1200 YRLVAKRKTSAEGPE
-1214 IQAVLGD
+1214 ITAVLGD
-1221 ITSTLHDDTAK
+1221 ITNTTTNDSVAK
-1232 APVYSYRKISDDEFV
+1232 EAVFGVRKISDEEFV
-1247 KGITLIV
+1247 KNVCLIV
-1254 ADAVYQRGSVDT
+1254 ADASYKCGVQEWGATNDDLPNDACIKGATDGKFGLFHRGLT
-1266 GTTWNESPVAARL
+1266 KNAIWGTKGDYKHIFYAMPSNESESFTSA
-1279 NGNVGHFLSWH
+1279 
-1290 IGGTKTYAWGTTN
+1290 
-1303 ADYQHIYGA
+1303 
-1312 GGVPGSSDKLI
+1312 
-1323 SGWTINMGISRGAN
+1323 WTINIPEKSTRGGADGN
-1337 GTYGSAKVNYF
+1337 KYYYF
-1348 NWGGIKVS
+1348 CPVEITVS

-1364 SGYVYLTAGKGST
+1364 SGKINFSAGKQGSKSLTALTDGVT
-1377 QSQNLCIQYSH
+1377 TEWTVTATSQNTSKTYS
-1388 TASEP
+1388 AS
-1393 DEKNKIVISTAHST
+1393 KNETEFKKI
-1407 DTKYNTNY
+1407 
-1415 DNRYTADNNEGMLR
+1415 
-1429 EWFPFAIDESFTP
+1429 FPYQLGAGNGGYSAY
-1442 TSSKSDGLPIYKDLW
+1442 TSSIPVFDPKSNW

>member
-164 IYWFMENMNEKSYL
+164 IYWFMENLNEKSYL
-178 SSVQFNVICYN
+178 SSVQFLVTCYN
-189 PDGSEK
+189 TDGSEK

-214 TATIYSYDVEAYL
+214 TATVYSYDVEAYL

-288 DSPGYEHKPLYFKIQ
+288 DSPGYEDKPLYFKIQ

-311 FDTVVNYLSFNG
+311 YDTVVNYLSFNG

-361 LSYVDNYFENGSET
+361 LSYVDNYFENESTT

-415 DDETIRAEYIKSAS
+415 DDETITAEYIKSAS

-440 KEDDYKYVLVEKRF
+440 KEGDYKYVLVEKRF
-454 KIQSDNGDVKDETG
+454 KIKSDNGDVEDETG

-502 NADYTTT
+502 NENSSTT

-527 IPSAVAEENPSPDLS
+527 IPSAAAEENPSPDLS

-577 KAVISYNK
+577 KAIISYNK

-598 DADGKVITGEDKTV
+598 DADGKVIPGEDKTV
-612 DIIESATYED
+612 DITEFATYED

-637 STTGMTDIP
+637 STTGMLDIP

-699 YTVKVP
+699 YTVEVP

-751 EYFDYSAKTPKIAA
+751 EYFDYSGKTPKIAA

-771 FGVTLVVSNDRI
+771 FGVTLVVSNDRT
-783 NEDEDNHND
+783 EEEADNHND
-792 ITVQARTLGPANSG
+792 ETVQARTLGPANSG
-806 ITATKATSVNNIKVE
+806 ITATKATSVNNIKVQ

-836 CPATTAE
+836 CPATTDE

-858 VTVNEEPVSTLRT
+858 VKVNEEAVSTSRT

-929 VTYTDDKNSIV
+929 VTYTDDKNSLV

-971 NSYATSAPTLWYRKE
+971 NEFAKTQPKVWCRKE
-986 GTSTWI
+986 NSADWI
-992 YSGLY
+992 GGSPY
-997 TANETS
+997 TAGTTS
-1003 ATIYLDV
+1003 CTIHLPD
-1010 PEDPENRS
+1010 S
-1018 KTLRDAKV
+1018 LRADKV
-1026 EFAISYDTSRS
+1026 EFAITYDTN
-1037 VEWQPSYLSYLEDK
+1037 ETAKFEQSYLTNLSNK
-1051 KDANQ
+1051 KDSDGEALNV
-1056 EQFNMGYQF
+1056 GYQF
-1065 SLITF
+1065 TLTSF
-1070 YATEPV
+1070 YATAPV
-1076 KTAETFSETI
+1076 KTAETFSEQI
-1086 NWSIDQSNGRKQG
+1086 NWSKDQNGERKKGAGDFID
-1099 VGDGITGDCY
+1099 GDCY
-1109 EIQILNKNCGS
+1109 EIQILNKNCS
-1120 KWFPI
+1120 NKWYTI
-1125 ATISKNGEVTRVNQ
+1125 ATLNKAGEFHPVNMSGK
-1139 DWYDIAW
+1139 WYDITITD
-1146 VNNGN
+1146 NGN
-1151 NSLTLTALNTATKSE
+1151 DSATILPGSV
-1166 FTTSTRLTRESTQ
+1166 SD
-1179 APAITGEHDGLLKVQ
+1179 AGGVHDGLLKVQ

-1200 YRLIAKRINSNGDE
+1200 YRLVAKRKTSAEGPE
-1214 IQAVLGD
+1214 ITAVLGD
-1221 ITSTLHDDTAK
+1221 ITNTTTNDSVAK
-1232 APVYSYRKISDDEFV
+1232 EAVFGVRKISDEEFV
-1247 KGITLIV
+1247 KNVCLIV
-1254 ADAVYQRGSVDT
+1254 ADASYKCGVRESTDGEKLPDKACINGIT
-1266 GTTWNESPVAARL
+1266 GKFGL
-1279 NGNVGHFLSWH
+1279 YHQ
-1290 IGGTKTYAWGTTN
+1290 GGTKTAYWGTKGEYTHEF
-1303 ADYQHIYGA
+1303 YSL
-1312 GGVPGSSDKLI
+1312 PGSDSEKLV
-1323 SGWTINMGISRGAN
+1323 SGWKLNIPEKGDYAAADGNA
-1337 GTYGSAKVNYF
+1337 YYYF
-1348 NWGGIKVS
+1348 APAEITAT

-1364 SGYVYLTAGKGST
+1364 NGKINFTAGKRGSHSALVIFDGVT
-1377 QSQNLCIQYSH
+1377 TEWTVTATSQNTSKTYS
-1388 TASEP
+1388 AS
-1393 DEKNKIVISTAHST
+1393 KNETEFKKI
-1407 DTKYNTNY
+1407 
-1415 DNRYTADNNEGMLR
+1415 
-1429 EWFPFAIDESFTP
+1429 FPYQLGAGNGGYSAY
-1442 TSSKSDGLPIYKDLW
+1442 TSSLPVFDPESNW

>member
-164 IYWFMENMNEKSYL
+164 IYWFMENLNEKSYL

-288 DSPGYEHKPLYFKIQ
+288 DSPGYEEKPLYFKIQ

-311 FDTVVNYLSFNG
+311 YDTVVDYLSFNG

-329 KDHSDFA
+329 KDHEDFG

-375 TRKVV
+375 ARKFV

-415 DDETIRAEYIKSAS
+415 DNENIKAEYIKSAS

-454 KIQSDNGDVKDETG
+454 KIKSDNGDVEDKTG

-483 SITDIKDFEI
+483 SIADIKDFEI

-577 KAVISYNK
+577 KAIISYNK

-612 DIIESATYED
+612 DITESATYED
-622 ETLEAGKAYQYTLYA
+622 KTLEAGKAYQYTLYA
-637 STTGMTDIP
+637 STTGMLDIP

-705 YNGTVISYDL
+705 YNGTVITYDL

-751 EYFDYSAKTPKIAA
+751 EYFDYSGKTPKIAA

-771 FGVTLVVSNDRI
+771 FGVTLVVSNDRT
-783 NEDEDNHND
+783 EEEADNHND
-792 ITVQARTLGPANSG
+792 ETVQARTLGPANSG
-806 ITATKATSVNNIKVE
+806 ITATKATSVNNIKVQ

-836 CPATTAE
+836 CPATTDE

-858 VTVNEEPVSTLRT
+858 VKVNEEPVSTLRT

-971 NSYATSAPTLWYRKE
+971 NEFAKTQPKVWCRKE
-986 GTSTWI
+986 NSADWI
-992 YSGLY
+992 GGSPY
-997 TANETS
+997 TAGTTS
-1003 ATIYLDV
+1003 CTIHLPD
-1010 PEDPENRS
+1010 S
-1018 KTLRDAKV
+1018 LRADKV
-1026 EFAISYDTSRS
+1026 EFAITYDTN
-1037 VEWQPSYLSYLEDK
+1037 ETAKFEPSYLTNLSNK
-1051 KDANQ
+1051 KDSDGEALNV
-1056 EQFNMGYQF
+1056 GYQF
-1065 SLITF
+1065 TLTSF
-1070 YATEPV
+1070 YATAPV
-1076 KTAETFSETI
+1076 KTAETFSEQI
-1086 NWSIDQSNGRKQG
+1086 NWSKDQNGERKKGAGDFID
-1099 VGDGITGDCY
+1099 GDCY
-1109 EIQILNKNCGS
+1109 EIQILNKNCS
-1120 KWFPI
+1120 NKWYTI
-1125 ATISKNGEVTRVNQ
+1125 ATLNKAGEFHPVNMSEK
-1139 DWYDIAW
+1139 WYDITITD
-1146 VNNGN
+1146 NGN
-1151 NSLTLTALNTATKSE
+1151 DSATILPGSV
-1166 FTTSTRLTRESTQ
+1166 SD
-1179 APAITGEHDGLLKVQ
+1179 AGGVHDGLLKVQ

-1200 YRLIAKRINSNGDE
+1200 YRLVAKRKTSAEGPE
-1214 IQAVLGD
+1214 ITAVLGD
-1221 ITSTLHDDTAK
+1221 ITNTTTNDSVAK
-1232 APVYSYRKISDDEFV
+1232 EAVFGVRKISDEEFV
-1247 KGITLIV
+1247 KNVCLIV
-1254 ADAVYQRGSVDT
+1254 ADASYKCGVQEWGATNDDLPNDACIKGATDGKFGLFHR
-1266 GTTWNESPVAARL
+1266 
-1279 NGNVGHFLSWH
+1279 
-1290 IGGTKTYAWGTTN
+1290 GGTKNAIWGTKG
-1303 ADYQHIYGA
+1303 DYKHIFYA
-1312 GGVPGSSDKLI
+1312 MPSNESE
-1323 SGWTINMGISRGAN
+1323 SFTSAWTINIPEKSTRGGADGN
-1337 GTYGSAKVNYF
+1337 KYYYF
-1348 NWGGIKVS
+1348 CPVEITVS

-1364 SGYVYLTAGKGST
+1364 SGKINFSAGKQGSKSLTALTDGVT
-1377 QSQNLCIQYSH
+1377 TEWTVTATSQNTSKTYS
-1388 TASEP
+1388 AS
-1393 DEKNKIVISTAHST
+1393 KNETEFKKI
-1407 DTKYNTNY
+1407 
-1415 DNRYTADNNEGMLR
+1415 
-1429 EWFPFAIDESFTP
+1429 FPYQLGAGNGGYSAY
-1442 TSSKSDGLPIYKDLW
+1442 TSSIPVFDPKSNW

>member
-164 IYWFMENMNEKSYL
+164 IYWFMENLNEKSYL

-256 ATEGTEKDQKVTLT
+256 ATEGTENDQKVTLT

-288 DSPGYEHKPLYFKIQ
+288 DSPGYEDKPLYFKIQ
-303 RFNEANQI
+303 RFNEASQI
-311 FDTVVNYLSFNG
+311 YDTVVNYLSFNG
-323 STTPLN
+323 STTPLD
-329 KDHSDFA
+329 KGADAFDS
-336 LYTEGNTV
+336 YTEGNTV
-344 TWYDTNV
+344 TWYDTSV

-375 TRKVV
+375 ARKVV
-380 THDPAKANVKTGW
+380 THDPAKAYVKTGW

-415 DDETIRAEYIKSAS
+415 DDKAITAEYIKSAS

-440 KEDDYKYVLVEKRF
+440 KEGDYKYVLVEKRF
-454 KIQSDNGDVKDETG
+454 KIKSDNGDVEDETG

-483 SITDIKDFEI
+483 SIADIRDFEI

-527 IPSAVAEENPSPDLS
+527 IPSAAAEENPSPDLS

-577 KAVISYNK
+577 KAIISYNK

-612 DIIESATYED
+612 DITEFATYED

-637 STTGMTDIP
+637 STTGMLDIP

-691 TSTDKHVK
+691 TSTDKNVK

-771 FGVTLVVSNDRI
+771 FGVTLVVSNARTA
-783 NEDEDNHND
+783 EEPDNHND
-792 ITVQARTLGPANSG
+792 ETVQARTLGPANSG
-806 ITATKATSVNNIKVE
+806 ITATKATSVNNIKVQ

-836 CPATTAE
+836 CPATTDE

-858 VTVNEEPVSTLRT
+858 VKVNEEAVSTSRT

-971 NSYATSAPTLWYRKE
+971 NEFAKTQPKVWCRKE
-986 GTSTWI
+986 NSADWI
-992 YSGLY
+992 GGSPY
-997 TANETS
+997 TAGTTS
-1003 ATIYLDV
+1003 CTIHLPD
-1010 PEDPENRS
+1010 S
-1018 KTLRDAKV
+1018 LRADKV
-1026 EFAISYDTSRS
+1026 EFAITYDTN
-1037 VEWQPSYLSYLEDK
+1037 ETAKFEPSYLTNLSNK
-1051 KDANQ
+1051 KDSDGEALNV
-1056 EQFNMGYQF
+1056 GYQF
-1065 SLITF
+1065 TLTSF
-1070 YATEPV
+1070 YATAPV
-1076 KTAETFSETI
+1076 KTAETFSEQI
-1086 NWSIDQSNGRKQG
+1086 NWSKDQNGERKKGAGDFID
-1099 VGDGITGDCY
+1099 GDCY
-1109 EIQILNKNCGS
+1109 EIQILNKNCS
-1120 KWFPI
+1120 NKWYTI
-1125 ATISKNGEVTRVNQ
+1125 ATLNKAGEFHPVNMSGK
-1139 DWYDIAW
+1139 WYDITITD
-1146 VNNGN
+1146 NGN
-1151 NSLTLTALNTATKSE
+1151 DSATILPGSV
-1166 FTTSTRLTRESTQ
+1166 SD
-1179 APAITGEHDGLLKVQ
+1179 AGGVHDGLLKVQ

-1200 YRLIAKRINSNGDE
+1200 YRLVAKRKTSAEGPE
-1214 IQAVLGD
+1214 ITAVLGD
-1221 ITSTLHDDTAK
+1221 ITNTTTNDSVAK
-1232 APVYSYRKISDDEFV
+1232 EAVFGVRKISDEEFV
-1247 KGITLIV
+1247 KNVCLIV
-1254 ADAVYQRGSVDT
+1254 ADASYKCGVRESTDGEKLPDKACINGIT
-1266 GTTWNESPVAARL
+1266 GKFGL
-1279 NGNVGHFLSWH
+1279 YHQ
-1290 IGGTKTYAWGTTN
+1290 GGTKTAYWGTKGEYTHEF
-1303 ADYQHIYGA
+1303 YSL
-1312 GGVPGSSDKLI
+1312 PGSDSEKLV
-1323 SGWTINMGISRGAN
+1323 SGWKLNIPEKGDYAAADGNA
-1337 GTYGSAKVNYF
+1337 YYYF
-1348 NWGGIKVS
+1348 APAEITAT

-1364 SGYVYLTAGKGST
+1364 NGKINFTAGKRGSHSALVIFDGVT
-1377 QSQNLCIQYSH
+1377 TEWTVTATSQNTSKTYS
-1388 TASEP
+1388 AS
-1393 DEKNKIVISTAHST
+1393 KNDTEFKKI
-1407 DTKYNTNY
+1407 
-1415 DNRYTADNNEGMLR
+1415 
-1429 EWFPFAIDESFTP
+1429 FPYQLGAGNGGYSAY
-1442 TSSKSDGLPIYKDLW
+1442 TSSLPVFDPKSNW

>member
-164 IYWFMENMNEKSYL
+164 IYWFMENLNEKSYL

-288 DSPGYEHKPLYFKIQ
+288 DLPGYEDKPLYFKIQ

-311 FDTVVNYLSFNG
+311 YDTVVDYLSFNG

-329 KDHSDFA
+329 KDHEDFG

-361 LSYVDNYFENGSET
+361 LSYVDNYFENESTT

-415 DDETIRAEYIKSAS
+415 DDENIKAEYIKSAS
-429 LKLNASWESLG
+429 LKLNAIWESLG
-440 KEDDYKYVLVEKRF
+440 KEGDYKYVLVEKRF
-454 KIQSDNGDVKDETG
+454 KIKSDNGDVEDETG

-483 SITDIKDFEI
+483 SIADIKDFEI

-502 NADYTTT
+502 NADKSTT

-577 KAVISYNK
+577 KAIISYNK

-612 DIIESATYED
+612 DITEFATYED

-637 STTGMTDIP
+637 STTDMLDIP

-699 YTVKVP
+699 YTVEVP

-771 FGVTLVVSNDRI
+771 FGVTLVVSNDRT
-783 NEDEDNHND
+783 EEEPDNHND
-792 ITVQARTLGPANSG
+792 ETVQARTLGPANSG
-806 ITATKATSVNNIKVE
+806 ITATKATSVNNIKVQ
-821 WNKIPGIEYYAVRRT
+821 WKKIPGIEYYAVRRT
-836 CPATTAE
+836 CPATTDE

-858 VTVNEEPVSTLRT
+858 VKVNEEAVSTSRT

-971 NSYATSAPTLWYRKE
+971 NEFAKTQPKVWCRKE
-986 GTSTWI
+986 NSADWI
-992 YSGLY
+992 GGSPY
-997 TANETS
+997 TAGTTS
-1003 ATIYLDV
+1003 CTIHLPD
-1010 PEDPENRS
+1010 S
-1018 KTLRDAKV
+1018 LRADKV
-1026 EFAISYDTSRS
+1026 EFAITYDTN
-1037 VEWQPSYLSYLEDK
+1037 ETAKFEPSYLTNLSNK
-1051 KDANQ
+1051 KDSDGEALNV
-1056 EQFNMGYQF
+1056 GYQF
-1065 SLITF
+1065 TLTSF
-1070 YATEPV
+1070 YATAPV
-1076 KTAETFSETI
+1076 KTAETFSEQI
-1086 NWSIDQSNGRKQG
+1086 NWSKDQNGERKKGAGDFID
-1099 VGDGITGDCY
+1099 GDCY
-1109 EIQILNKNCGS
+1109 EIQILNKNCS
-1120 KWFPI
+1120 NKWYTI
-1125 ATISKNGEVTRVNQ
+1125 ATLNKAGEFHPVNMSGK
-1139 DWYDIAW
+1139 WYDITITD
-1146 VNNGN
+1146 NGN
-1151 NSLTLTALNTATKSE
+1151 DSATILPGSV
-1166 FTTSTRLTRESTQ
+1166 SD
-1179 APAITGEHDGLLKVQ
+1179 AGGVHDGLLKVQ

-1200 YRLIAKRINSNGDE
+1200 YRLVAKRKTSAEGPE
-1214 IQAVLGD
+1214 ITAVLGD
-1221 ITSTLHDDTAK
+1221 ITNTTTNDSVAK
-1232 APVYSYRKISDDEFV
+1232 EAVFGVRKISDEEFV
-1247 KGITLIV
+1247 KNVCLIV
-1254 ADAVYQRGSVDT
+1254 ADASYKCGVQEWGATNDDLPNDACIKGATDGKFGLFHR
-1266 GTTWNESPVAARL
+1266 
-1279 NGNVGHFLSWH
+1279 
-1290 IGGTKTYAWGTTN
+1290 GGTKNAIWGTKG
-1303 ADYQHIYGA
+1303 DYKHIFYA
-1312 GGVPGSSDKLI
+1312 MPSNESE
-1323 SGWTINMGISRGAN
+1323 SFTSAWTINIPEKSTRGGADGN
-1337 GTYGSAKVNYF
+1337 KYYYF
-1348 NWGGIKVS
+1348 CPVEITVS

-1364 SGYVYLTAGKGST
+1364 SGKINFSAGKQGSKSLTALTDGVT
-1377 QSQNLCIQYSH
+1377 TEWTVTATSQNTSKTYS
-1388 TASEP
+1388 AS
-1393 DEKNKIVISTAHST
+1393 KNETEFKKI
-1407 DTKYNTNY
+1407 
-1415 DNRYTADNNEGMLR
+1415 
-1429 EWFPFAIDESFTP
+1429 FPYQLGAGNGGYSAY
-1442 TSSKSDGLPIYKDLW
+1442 TSSIPVFDPKSNW

>member
-164 IYWFMENMNEKSYL
+164 IYWFMENLNEKSYL

-214 TATIYSYDVEAYL
+214 TATVYSYDVEAYL

-288 DSPGYEHKPLYFKIQ
+288 DLPGYEEKPLYFKIQ

-311 FDTVVNYLSFNG
+311 YDTVVDYLSFNG

-329 KDHSDFA
+329 KDHEDFG

-375 TRKVV
+375 ARKFV

-393 AANIPAISSTQ
+393 AANIPAISYTQ

-415 DDETIRAEYIKSAS
+415 DDKAITAEYIKSAS

-440 KEDDYKYVLVEKRF
+440 KEGDYKYVLVEKRF
-454 KIQSDNGDVKDETG
+454 KIKSDNGDVEDKTG

-483 SITDIKDFEI
+483 SIADIKDFEI

-527 IPSAVAEENPSPDLS
+527 IPSAAAEENPSPDLS

-577 KAVISYNK
+577 KAIISYNK

-612 DIIESATYED
+612 DITESATYED

-637 STTGMTDIP
+637 STTGMLDIP
-646 SSTVRAYTLGKPDL
+646 STTVRAYTLGKPDL

-771 FGVTLVVSNDRI
+771 FGVTLVVSNDRT
-783 NEDEDNHND
+783 EEEADNHND
-792 ITVQARTLGPANSG
+792 ETVQARTLGPANSG
-806 ITATKATSVNNIKVE
+806 ITATKATSVNNIKVQ

-836 CPATTAE
+836 CPATTDE

-858 VTVNEEPVSTLRT
+858 VKVNEEAVSTSRT

-971 NSYATSAPTLWYRKE
+971 NEFAKTQPKVWCRKE
-986 GTSTWI
+986 NSADWI
-992 YSGLY
+992 GGSPY
-997 TANETS
+997 TAGTTS
-1003 ATIYLDV
+1003 CTIHLPD
-1010 PEDPENRS
+1010 S
-1018 KTLRDAKV
+1018 LRADKV
-1026 EFAISYDTSRS
+1026 EFAITYDTN
-1037 VEWQPSYLSYLEDK
+1037 ETAKFEPSYLTNLSNK
-1051 KDANQ
+1051 KDSDGEALNV
-1056 EQFNMGYQF
+1056 GYQF
-1065 SLITF
+1065 TLTSF
-1070 YATEPV
+1070 YATAPV
-1076 KTAETFSETI
+1076 KTAETFSEQI
-1086 NWSIDQSNGRKQG
+1086 NWSKDQNGERKKGAGDFID
-1099 VGDGITGDCY
+1099 GDCY
-1109 EIQILNKNCGS
+1109 EIQILNKNCS
-1120 KWFPI
+1120 NKWYTI
-1125 ATISKNGEVTRVNQ
+1125 ATLNKAGEFHPVNMSGK
-1139 DWYDIAW
+1139 WYDITITD
-1146 VNNGN
+1146 NGN
-1151 NSLTLTALNTATKSE
+1151 DSATILPGSV
-1166 FTTSTRLTRESTQ
+1166 SD
-1179 APAITGEHDGLLKVQ
+1179 AGGVHDGLLKVQ

-1200 YRLIAKRINSNGDE
+1200 YRLVAKRKTSAEGPE
-1214 IQAVLGD
+1214 ITAVLGD
-1221 ITSTLHDDTAK
+1221 ITNTTTNDSVAK
-1232 APVYSYRKISDDEFV
+1232 EAVFGVRKISDEEFV
-1247 KGITLIV
+1247 KNVCLIV
-1254 ADAVYQRGSVDT
+1254 ADASYKCGVQEWGATNDDLPNDACIKGATDGKFGLFHR
-1266 GTTWNESPVAARL
+1266 
-1279 NGNVGHFLSWH
+1279 
-1290 IGGTKTYAWGTTN
+1290 GGTKNAIWGTKG
-1303 ADYQHIYGA
+1303 DYKHIFYA
-1312 GGVPGSSDKLI
+1312 MPSNESE
-1323 SGWTINMGISRGAN
+1323 SFTSAWTINIPEKSTRGGADGN
-1337 GTYGSAKVNYF
+1337 KYYYF
-1348 NWGGIKVS
+1348 CPVEITVS

-1364 SGYVYLTAGKGST
+1364 SGKINFSAGKQGSKSLTALTDGVT
-1377 QSQNLCIQYSH
+1377 TEWTVTATSQNTSKTYS
-1388 TASEP
+1388 AS
-1393 DEKNKIVISTAHST
+1393 KNETEFKKI
-1407 DTKYNTNY
+1407 
-1415 DNRYTADNNEGMLR
+1415 
-1429 EWFPFAIDESFTP
+1429 FPYQLGAGNGGYSAY
-1442 TSSKSDGLPIYKDLW
+1442 TSSIPVFDPKSNW

>member
-164 IYWFMENMNEKSYL
+164 IYWFMENLNEKSYL

-279 PSSTGTGGT
+279 PSTTGTGGT
-288 DSPGYEHKPLYFKIQ
+288 DLPGYEHKPLYFKIQ

-311 FDTVVNYLSFNG
+311 YDTVVDYLSFNG
-323 STTPLN
+323 STKPLN
-329 KDHSDFA
+329 KGADAFNS
-336 LYTEGNTV
+336 YTEGNTV

-375 TRKVV
+375 ARKVV

-415 DDETIRAEYIKSAS
+415 DDKAITAEYIKSAS

-440 KEDDYKYVLVEKRF
+440 KEGDYKYVLVEKRF
-454 KIQSDNGDVKDETG
+454 KIKSDNGDVEDETG

-527 IPSAVAEENPSPDLS
+527 IPSAAAEENPSPDLS

-577 KAVISYNK
+577 KAIISYNK

-612 DIIESATYED
+612 DITEFATYED

-637 STTGMTDIP
+637 STTGMLDIP

-691 TSTDKHVK
+691 TSTDKNVK
-699 YTVKVP
+699 YTVEVP
-705 YNGTVISYDL
+705 YNGTVITYDL

-751 EYFDYSAKTPKIAA
+751 EYFDYSGKTPKIAA

-771 FGVTLVVSNDRI
+771 FGVTLVVSNDRT
-783 NEDEDNHND
+783 EEEADNHND
-792 ITVQARTLGPANSG
+792 ETVQARTLGPANSG
-806 ITATKATSVNNIKVE
+806 ITATKATSVNNIKVQ

-836 CPATTAE
+836 CPATTDE

-858 VTVNEEPVSTLRT
+858 VKVNEEPVSTLRT

-971 NSYATSAPTLWYRKE
+971 NEFAKTQPKVWCRKE
-986 GTSTWI
+986 NSADWI
-992 YSGLY
+992 GGSPY
-997 TANETS
+997 TAGTTS
-1003 ATIYLDV
+1003 CTIHLPD
-1010 PEDPENRS
+1010 S
-1018 KTLRDAKV
+1018 LRADKV
-1026 EFAISYDTSRS
+1026 EFAITYDTN
-1037 VEWQPSYLSYLEDK
+1037 ETAKFEPSYLTNLSNK
-1051 KDANQ
+1051 KDSDGEALNV
-1056 EQFNMGYQF
+1056 GYQF
-1065 SLITF
+1065 TLTSF
-1070 YATEPV
+1070 YATAPV
-1076 KTAETFSETI
+1076 KTAETFSEQI
-1086 NWSIDQSNGRKQG
+1086 NWSKDQNGERKKGAGDFID
-1099 VGDGITGDCY
+1099 GDCY
-1109 EIQILNKNCGS
+1109 EIQILNKNCS
-1120 KWFPI
+1120 NKWYTI
-1125 ATISKNGEVTRVNQ
+1125 ATLNKAGEFHPVNMSEK
-1139 DWYDIAW
+1139 WYDITITD
-1146 VNNGN
+1146 NGN
-1151 NSLTLTALNTATKSE
+1151 DSATILPGSV
-1166 FTTSTRLTRESTQ
+1166 SD
-1179 APAITGEHDGLLKVQ
+1179 AGGVHDGLLKVQ

-1200 YRLIAKRINSNGDE
+1200 YRLVAKRKTSAEGPE
-1214 IQAVLGD
+1214 ITAVLGD
-1221 ITSTLHDDTAK
+1221 ITNTTTNDSVAK
-1232 APVYSYRKISDDEFV
+1232 EAVFGVRKISDEEFV
-1247 KGITLIV
+1247 KNVCLIV
-1254 ADAVYQRGSVDT
+1254 ADASYKCGVRESTDGEKLPDKACINGIT
-1266 GTTWNESPVAARL
+1266 GKFGL
-1279 NGNVGHFLSWH
+1279 YHQ
-1290 IGGTKTYAWGTTN
+1290 GGTKTAYWGTKGEYTHEF
-1303 ADYQHIYGA
+1303 YSL
-1312 GGVPGSSDKLI
+1312 PGSDSEKLV
-1323 SGWTINMGISRGAN
+1323 SGWKLNIPEKGDYAAADGNA
-1337 GTYGSAKVNYF
+1337 YYYF
-1348 NWGGIKVS
+1348 APAEITAT

-1364 SGYVYLTAGKGST
+1364 NGKINFTAGKRGSHSALVIFDGVT
-1377 QSQNLCIQYSH
+1377 TEWTVTATSQNTSKTYS
-1388 TASEP
+1388 AS
-1393 DEKNKIVISTAHST
+1393 KNETEFKKI
-1407 DTKYNTNY
+1407 
-1415 DNRYTADNNEGMLR
+1415 
-1429 EWFPFAIDESFTP
+1429 FPYQLGAGNGGYSAY
-1442 TSSKSDGLPIYKDLW
+1442 TSSIPVFDPKSNW

>member
-164 IYWFMENMNEKSYL
+164 IYWFMENLNEKSYL

-288 DSPGYEHKPLYFKIQ
+288 DLPGYEEKPLYFKIQ

-311 FDTVVNYLSFNG
+311 YDTVVDYLSFNG

-329 KDHSDFA
+329 KDHEDFG

-344 TWYDTNV
+344 TWYDTSV

-375 TRKVV
+375 ARKFV

-415 DDETIRAEYIKSAS
+415 DDKTITAEYIKSAS

-454 KIQSDNGDVKDETG
+454 KIKSDNGDVEDETG

-509 DAAENANIR
+509 DAAENASIR

-527 IPSAVAEENPSPDLS
+527 IPSAAAEENPSPDLS

-577 KAVISYNK
+577 KAIISYNK

-598 DADGKVITGEDKTV
+598 DADGKVIPGEDKTV
-612 DIIESATYED
+612 DITEFATYED

-637 STTGMTDIP
+637 STTGMLDIP

-751 EYFDYSAKTPKIAA
+751 EYFDYSGKTPKIAA

-771 FGVTLVVSNDRI
+771 FGVTLVVSNDRT
-783 NEDEDNHND
+783 EEEADNHND
-792 ITVQARTLGPANSG
+792 ETVQARTLGPANSG
-806 ITATKATSVNNIKVE
+806 ITATEATSVNNITVK

-836 CPATTAE
+836 CPATTDE

-858 VTVNEEPVSTLRT
+858 VTVNEEAVSTSRT

-971 NSYATSAPTLWYRKE
+971 NEFAKTQPKVWCRKE
-986 GTSTWI
+986 NSADWI
-992 YSGLY
+992 GGSPY
-997 TANETS
+997 TAGTTS
-1003 ATIYLDV
+1003 CTIHLPD
-1010 PEDPENRS
+1010 S
-1018 KTLRDAKV
+1018 LRADKV
-1026 EFAISYDTSRS
+1026 EFAITYDTN
-1037 VEWQPSYLSYLEDK
+1037 ETAKFEPSYLTNLSNK
-1051 KDANQ
+1051 KDSDGEALNV
-1056 EQFNMGYQF
+1056 GYQF
-1065 SLITF
+1065 TLTSF
-1070 YATEPV
+1070 YATAPV
-1076 KTAETFSETI
+1076 KTAETFSEQI
-1086 NWSIDQSNGRKQG
+1086 NWSKDQNGERKKGAGDFID
-1099 VGDGITGDCY
+1099 GDCY
-1109 EIQILNKNCGS
+1109 EIQILNKNCS
-1120 KWFPI
+1120 NKWYTI
-1125 ATISKNGEVTRVNQ
+1125 ATLNKAGEFHPVNMSGK
-1139 DWYDIAW
+1139 WYDITITD
-1146 VNNGN
+1146 NGN
-1151 NSLTLTALNTATKSE
+1151 DSATILPGSV
-1166 FTTSTRLTRESTQ
+1166 SD
-1179 APAITGEHDGLLKVQ
+1179 AGGVHDGLLKVQ

-1200 YRLIAKRINSNGDE
+1200 YRLVAKRKTSAEGPE
-1214 IQAVLGD
+1214 ITAVLGD
-1221 ITSTLHDDTAK
+1221 ITNTTTNDSVAK
-1232 APVYSYRKISDDEFV
+1232 EAVFGVRKISDEEFV
-1247 KGITLIV
+1247 KNVCLIV
-1254 ADAVYQRGSVDT
+1254 ADASYKCGVQEWGATNDDLPNDACIKGATDGKFGLFHR
-1266 GTTWNESPVAARL
+1266 
-1279 NGNVGHFLSWH
+1279 
-1290 IGGTKTYAWGTTN
+1290 GGTKNAIWGTKG
-1303 ADYQHIYGA
+1303 DYKHIFYA
-1312 GGVPGSSDKLI
+1312 MPSNESE
-1323 SGWTINMGISRGAN
+1323 SFTSAWTINIPEKSTRGGADGN
-1337 GTYGSAKVNYF
+1337 KYYYF
-1348 NWGGIKVS
+1348 CPVEITVS

-1364 SGYVYLTAGKGST
+1364 SGKINFSAGKQGSKSLTALTDGVT
-1377 QSQNLCIQYSH
+1377 TEWTVTATSQNTSKTYS
-1388 TASEP
+1388 AS
-1393 DEKNKIVISTAHST
+1393 KNKTEFKKI
-1407 DTKYNTNY
+1407 
-1415 DNRYTADNNEGMLR
+1415 
-1429 EWFPFAIDESFTP
+1429 FPYQLGAGNGGYSAY
-1442 TSSKSDGLPIYKDLW
+1442 TSSIPVFDPKSNW

>member
-164 IYWFMENMNEKSYL
+164 IYWFMENLNEKSYL

-288 DSPGYEHKPLYFKIQ
+288 DLPGYEDKPLYFKIQ

-311 FDTVVNYLSFNG
+311 YDTVVDYLSFNG

-329 KDHSDFA
+329 KDHEDFG

-361 LSYVDNYFENGSET
+361 LSYVDNYFENESTT

-415 DDETIRAEYIKSAS
+415 DDENIKAEYIKSAS
-429 LKLNASWESLG
+429 LKLNAIWESLG
-440 KEDDYKYVLVEKRF
+440 KEGDYKYVLVEKRF
-454 KIQSDNGDVKDETG
+454 KIKSDNGDVEDETG

-483 SITDIKDFEI
+483 SIADIKDFEI

-502 NADYTTT
+502 NADKSTT

-577 KAVISYNK
+577 KAIISYNK

-612 DIIESATYED
+612 DITEFATYED

-637 STTGMTDIP
+637 STTDMLDIP

-699 YTVKVP
+699 YTVEVP

-771 FGVTLVVSNDRI
+771 FGVTLVVSNDRT
-783 NEDEDNHND
+783 EEEPDNHND
-792 ITVQARTLGPANSG
+792 ETVQARTLGPANSG
-806 ITATKATSVNNIKVE
+806 ITATKATSVNNIKVQ
-821 WNKIPGIEYYAVRRT
+821 WKKIPGIEYYAVRRT
-836 CPATTAE
+836 CPATTDE

-858 VTVNEEPVSTLRT
+858 VKVNEEAVSTSRT

-971 NSYATSAPTLWYRKE
+971 NEFAKTQPKVWCRKE
-986 GTSTWI
+986 NSADWI
-992 YSGLY
+992 GGSPY
-997 TANETS
+997 TAGTTS
-1003 ATIYLDV
+1003 CTIHLPD
-1010 PEDPENRS
+1010 S
-1018 KTLRDAKV
+1018 LRADKV
-1026 EFAISYDTSRS
+1026 EFAITYDTN
-1037 VEWQPSYLSYLEDK
+1037 ETAKFEPSYLTNLSNK
-1051 KDANQ
+1051 KDSDGEALNV
-1056 EQFNMGYQF
+1056 GYQF
-1065 SLITF
+1065 TLTSF
-1070 YATEPV
+1070 YATAPV
-1076 KTAETFSETI
+1076 KTAETFSEQI
-1086 NWSIDQSNGRKQG
+1086 NWSKDQNGERKKGAGDFID
-1099 VGDGITGDCY
+1099 GDCY
-1109 EIQILNKNCGS
+1109 EIQILNKNCS
-1120 KWFPI
+1120 NKWYTI
-1125 ATISKNGEVTRVNQ
+1125 ATLNKAGEFHPVNMSGK
-1139 DWYDIAW
+1139 WYDITITD
-1146 VNNGN
+1146 NGN
-1151 NSLTLTALNTATKSE
+1151 DSATILPGSV
-1166 FTTSTRLTRESTQ
+1166 SD
-1179 APAITGEHDGLLKVQ
+1179 AGGVHDGLLKVQ

-1200 YRLIAKRINSNGDE
+1200 YRLVAKRKTSAEGPE
-1214 IQAVLGD
+1214 ITAVLGD
-1221 ITSTLHDDTAK
+1221 ITNTTTNDSVAK
-1232 APVYSYRKISDDEFV
+1232 EAVFGVRKISDEEFV
-1247 KGITLIV
+1247 KNVCLIV
-1254 ADAVYQRGSVDT
+1254 ADASYKCGVQEWGATNDDLPNDACIKGATDGKFGLFHRGLT
-1266 GTTWNESPVAARL
+1266 KNAIWGTKGDYKHIFYAMPSNESESFTSA
-1279 NGNVGHFLSWH
+1279 
-1290 IGGTKTYAWGTTN
+1290 
-1303 ADYQHIYGA
+1303 
-1312 GGVPGSSDKLI
+1312 
-1323 SGWTINMGISRGAN
+1323 WTINIPEKSTRGGADGN
-1337 GTYGSAKVNYF
+1337 KYYYF
-1348 NWGGIKVS
+1348 CPVEITVS

-1364 SGYVYLTAGKGST
+1364 SGKINFSAGKQGSKSLTALTDGVT
-1377 QSQNLCIQYSH
+1377 TEWTVTATSQNTSKTYS
-1388 TASEP
+1388 AS
-1393 DEKNKIVISTAHST
+1393 KNGTEFKKI
-1407 DTKYNTNY
+1407 
-1415 DNRYTADNNEGMLR
+1415 
-1429 EWFPFAIDESFTP
+1429 FPYQLGAGNGGYSAY
-1442 TSSKSDGLPIYKDLW
+1442 TSSIPVFDPKSNW

>member
-164 IYWFMENMNEKSYL
+164 IYWFMENLNEKSYL

-288 DSPGYEHKPLYFKIQ
+288 DLPGYEEKPLYFKIQ

-311 FDTVVNYLSFNG
+311 YDTVVDYLSFNG

-329 KDHSDFA
+329 KDHEDFG
-336 LYTEGNTV
+336 LYTEGNPV

-375 TRKVV
+375 ARKFV

-415 DDETIRAEYIKSAS
+415 DDKTITAEYIKSAS

-440 KEDDYKYVLVEKRF
+440 KEGDYKYVLVEKRF
-454 KIQSDNGDVKDETG
+454 KIKSDNGDVEDETG

-483 SITDIKDFEI
+483 SIADIRDFEI

-502 NADYTTT
+502 NENSSTT
-509 DAAENANIR
+509 DAAENASIR

-577 KAVISYNK
+577 KAIISYNK

-612 DIIESATYED
+612 DITEYAIYED
-622 ETLEAGKAYQYTLYA
+622 KTLEAGKAYQYTLYA
-637 STTGMTDIP
+637 STTGMLDIP

-699 YTVKVP
+699 YTVEVP

-771 FGVTLVVSNDRI
+771 FGVTLVVSNDRTA
-783 NEDEDNHND
+783 EEPDNHND
-792 ITVQARTLGPANSG
+792 ETVQARTLGPANSG
-806 ITATKATSVNNIKVE
+806 ITATKATSVNNIKVQ

-836 CPATTAE
+836 CPATTDE

-858 VTVNEEPVSTLRT
+858 VKVNEEAVSTSRT

-971 NSYATSAPTLWYRKE
+971 NEFAKTQPKVWCRKE
-986 GTSTWI
+986 NSADWI
-992 YSGLY
+992 GGSPY
-997 TANETS
+997 TAGTTS
-1003 ATIYLDV
+1003 CTIHLPD
-1010 PEDPENRS
+1010 S
-1018 KTLRDAKV
+1018 LRADKV
-1026 EFAISYDTSRS
+1026 EFAITYDTN
-1037 VEWQPSYLSYLEDK
+1037 ETAKFEQSYLTNLSNK
-1051 KDANQ
+1051 KDSDGEALNV
-1056 EQFNMGYQF
+1056 GYQF
-1065 SLITF
+1065 TLTSF
-1070 YATEPV
+1070 YATAPV
-1076 KTAETFSETI
+1076 KTAETFSEQI
-1086 NWSIDQSNGRKQG
+1086 NWSKDQNGERKKGAGDFID
-1099 VGDGITGDCY
+1099 GDCY
-1109 EIQILNKNCGS
+1109 EIQILNKNCS
-1120 KWFPI
+1120 NKWYTI
-1125 ATISKNGEVTRVNQ
+1125 ATLNKAGEFHPVNMSEK
-1139 DWYDIAW
+1139 WYDITITD
-1146 VNNGN
+1146 NGN
-1151 NSLTLTALNTATKSE
+1151 DSATILPGSV
-1166 FTTSTRLTRESTQ
+1166 SD
-1179 APAITGEHDGLLKVQ
+1179 AGGVHDGLLKVQ

-1200 YRLIAKRINSNGDE
+1200 YRLVAKRKTSAEGPE
-1214 IQAVLGD
+1214 ITAVLGD
-1221 ITSTLHDDTAK
+1221 ITNTTTNDSVAK
-1232 APVYSYRKISDDEFV
+1232 EAVFGVRKISDEEFV
-1247 KGITLIV
+1247 KNVCLIV
-1254 ADAVYQRGSVDT
+1254 ADASYKCGVRESTDGEKLPDKACINGIT
-1266 GTTWNESPVAARL
+1266 GKFGL
-1279 NGNVGHFLSWH
+1279 YHQ
-1290 IGGTKTYAWGTTN
+1290 GGTKTAYWGTKGEYTHEF
-1303 ADYQHIYGA
+1303 YSL
-1312 GGVPGSSDKLI
+1312 PGSDSEKLV
-1323 SGWTINMGISRGAN
+1323 SGWKLNIPEKGDYAAADGNA
-1337 GTYGSAKVNYF
+1337 YYYF
-1348 NWGGIKVS
+1348 APAEITAT

-1364 SGYVYLTAGKGST
+1364 NGKINFTAGKRGSHSALVIFDGVT
-1377 QSQNLCIQYSH
+1377 TEWTVTATSQNTSKTYS
-1388 TASEP
+1388 AS
-1393 DEKNKIVISTAHST
+1393 KNETEFKKI
-1407 DTKYNTNY
+1407 
-1415 DNRYTADNNEGMLR
+1415 
-1429 EWFPFAIDESFTP
+1429 FPYQLGAGNGGYSAY
-1442 TSSKSDGLPIYKDLW
+1442 TSSLPVFDPESNW

>member
-164 IYWFMENMNEKSYL
+164 IYWFMENLNEKSYL

-214 TATIYSYDVEAYL
+214 TATVYSYDVEAYL

-288 DSPGYEHKPLYFKIQ
+288 DSPGYEDKPLYFKIQ

-311 FDTVVNYLSFNG
+311 YDTVVDYLSFNG

-329 KDHSDFA
+329 KGADAFNS
-336 LYTEGNTV
+336 YTEGNTV

-361 LSYVDNYFENGSET
+361 LSYVDNYFENESTT

-415 DDETIRAEYIKSAS
+415 DDETITAEYIKSAS

-440 KEDDYKYVLVEKRF
+440 KEGDYKYVLVEKRF
-454 KIQSDNGDVKDETG
+454 KIKSDNGDVEDETG

-502 NADYTTT
+502 NADKSTT

-527 IPSAVAEENPSPDLS
+527 IPSAAAEENPSPDLS

-585 QDKTTYKLVRETL
+585 QDKATYKLVRETL

-612 DIIESATYED
+612 NITESATYED

-637 STTGMTDIP
+637 STTGMGDIP

-751 EYFDYSAKTPKIAA
+751 EYFDYSGKTPKIAA

-771 FGVTLVVSNDRI
+771 FGVTLVVSNDRT
-783 NEDEDNHND
+783 EEEADNHND
-792 ITVQARTLGPANSG
+792 ETVQARTLGPANSG
-806 ITATKATSVNNIKVE
+806 ITATEANYVDNIKVQ

-836 CPATTAE
+836 CPATTDE

-858 VTVNEEPVSTLRT
+858 VTVNEEAVSTLRT

-971 NSYATSAPTLWYRKE
+971 NEFAKTQPKVWCRKE
-986 GTSTWI
+986 NSADWI
-992 YSGLY
+992 GGSPY
-997 TANETS
+997 TAGTTS
-1003 ATIYLDV
+1003 CTIHLPD
-1010 PEDPENRS
+1010 S
-1018 KTLRDAKV
+1018 LRADKV
-1026 EFAISYDTSRS
+1026 EFAITYDTN
-1037 VEWQPSYLSYLEDK
+1037 ETAKFEPSYLTNLSNK
-1051 KDANQ
+1051 KDSDGEALNV
-1056 EQFNMGYQF
+1056 GYQF
-1065 SLITF
+1065 TLTSF
-1070 YATEPV
+1070 YATAPV
-1076 KTAETFSETI
+1076 KTAETFSEQI
-1086 NWSIDQSNGRKQG
+1086 NWSKDQNGERKKGAGDFID
-1099 VGDGITGDCY
+1099 GDCY
-1109 EIQILNKNCGS
+1109 EIQILNKNCS
-1120 KWFPI
+1120 NKWYTI
-1125 ATISKNGEVTRVNQ
+1125 ATLNKAGEFHPVNMSGK
-1139 DWYDIAW
+1139 WYDITITD
-1146 VNNGN
+1146 NGN
-1151 NSLTLTALNTATKSE
+1151 DSATILPGSV
-1166 FTTSTRLTRESTQ
+1166 SD
-1179 APAITGEHDGLLKVQ
+1179 AGGVHDGLLKVQ

-1200 YRLIAKRINSNGDE
+1200 YRLVAKRKTSAEGPE
-1214 IQAVLGD
+1214 ITAVLGD
-1221 ITSTLHDDTAK
+1221 ITNTTTNDSVAK
-1232 APVYSYRKISDDEFV
+1232 EAVFGVRKISDEEFV
-1247 KGITLIV
+1247 KNVCLIV
-1254 ADAVYQRGSVDT
+1254 ADASYKCGVRESTSGDT
-1266 GTTWNESPVAARL
+1266 LPDSACI
-1279 NGNVGHFLSWH
+1279 NGITGKFGLYHR
-1290 IGGTKTYAWGTTN
+1290 GGTKNAYWGTKG
-1303 ADYQHIYGA
+1303 DYRHEFYALPSGETE
-1312 GGVPGSSDKLI
+1312 KLA
-1323 SGWTINMGISRGAN
+1323 SGWTINIPEE
-1337 GTYGSAKVNYF
+1337 GTRAAADGNKYHYF
-1348 NWGGIKVS
+1348 CPVEITVS

-1364 SGYVYLTAGKGST
+1364 SGKINFSAGKQGSKSLTALTDGVT
-1377 QSQNLCIQYSH
+1377 TEWTVTATSQNTSKTYS
-1388 TASEP
+1388 AS
-1393 DEKNKIVISTAHST
+1393 KNETEFKKI
-1407 DTKYNTNY
+1407 
-1415 DNRYTADNNEGMLR
+1415 
-1429 EWFPFAIDESFTP
+1429 FPYQLGAGNGGYSAY
-1442 TSSKSDGLPIYKDLW
+1442 TSSIPVFDPKSNW

>member
-164 IYWFMENMNEKSYL
+164 IYWFMENLNEKSYL

-214 TATIYSYDVEAYL
+214 TATVYSYDVEAYL

-288 DSPGYEHKPLYFKIQ
+288 DSPGYEVKPLYFKIQ

-311 FDTVVNYLSFNG
+311 YDTVVDYLSFNG
-323 STTPLN
+323 STTPLDKGADAFN
-329 KDHSDFA
+329 S
-336 LYTEGNTV
+336 YTEGNTV

-375 TRKVV
+375 ARKVV

-415 DDETIRAEYIKSAS
+415 DNETIRTEYIKSAS

-440 KEDDYKYVLVEKRF
+440 KEGDYKYVLVEKRK
-454 KIQSDNGDVKDETG
+454 KIQSDNGDVQDETG

-483 SITDIKDFEI
+483 SIADIKDFEI

-502 NADYTTT
+502 NENSSTT

-577 KAVISYNK
+577 KAIISYNK

-612 DIIESATYED
+612 DITESATYED

-637 STTGMTDIP
+637 STTGMLDIP

-705 YNGTVISYDL
+705 YNGTEILYDL

-751 EYFDYSAKTPKIAA
+751 EYFDYSGKTPKIAA

-771 FGVTLVVSNDRI
+771 FEVTLVVSNDRT
-783 NEDEDNHND
+783 EEEPDNHND
-792 ITVQARTLGPANSG
+792 ETVQARTLGPANSG
-806 ITATKATSVNNIKVE
+806 ITATKATSVNNIKVQ

-836 CPATTAE
+836 CPATTDE

-858 VTVNEEPVSTLRT
+858 VKVNEEAVSTSRT

-929 VTYTDDKNSIV
+929 VTYTDDKNSLV

-971 NSYATSAPTLWYRKE
+971 NEFAKTQPKVWCRKE
-986 GTSTWI
+986 NSADWI
-992 YSGLY
+992 GGSPY
-997 TANETS
+997 TAGTTS
-1003 ATIYLDV
+1003 CTIHLPD
-1010 PEDPENRS
+1010 S
-1018 KTLRDAKV
+1018 LRADKV
-1026 EFAISYDTSRS
+1026 EFAITYDTN
-1037 VEWQPSYLSYLEDK
+1037 ETAKFEQSYLTNLSNK
-1051 KDANQ
+1051 KDSDGEALNV
-1056 EQFNMGYQF
+1056 GYQF
-1065 SLITF
+1065 TLTSF
-1070 YATEPV
+1070 YATAPV
-1076 KTAETFSETI
+1076 KTAETFSEQI
-1086 NWSIDQSNGRKQG
+1086 NWSKDQNGERKKGAGDFID
-1099 VGDGITGDCY
+1099 GDCY
-1109 EIQILNKNCGS
+1109 EIQILNKNCS
-1120 KWFPI
+1120 NKWYTI
-1125 ATISKNGEVTRVNQ
+1125 ATLNKAGEFHPVNMSGK
-1139 DWYDIAW
+1139 WYDITITD
-1146 VNNGN
+1146 NGN
-1151 NSLTLTALNTATKSE
+1151 DSATILPGSV
-1166 FTTSTRLTRESTQ
+1166 SD
-1179 APAITGEHDGLLKVQ
+1179 AGGVHDGLLKVQ

-1200 YRLIAKRINSNGDE
+1200 YRLVAKRKTSAEGPE
-1214 IQAVLGD
+1214 ITAVLGD
-1221 ITSTLHDDTAK
+1221 ITNTTTNDSVAK
-1232 APVYSYRKISDDEFV
+1232 EAVFGVRKISDEEFV
-1247 KGITLIV
+1247 KNVCLIV
-1254 ADAVYQRGSVDT
+1254 ADASYKCGVQEWGATNDDLPNDACIKGATDGKFGLFHR
-1266 GTTWNESPVAARL
+1266 
-1279 NGNVGHFLSWH
+1279 
-1290 IGGTKTYAWGTTN
+1290 GGTKNAIWGTKG
-1303 ADYQHIYGA
+1303 DYKHIFYA
-1312 GGVPGSSDKLI
+1312 MPSNESE
-1323 SGWTINMGISRGAN
+1323 SFTSAWTINIPEKSTRGGADGN
-1337 GTYGSAKVNYF
+1337 KYYYF
-1348 NWGGIKVS
+1348 CPVEITVS

-1364 SGYVYLTAGKGST
+1364 SGKINFSAGKQGSKSLTALTDGVT
-1377 QSQNLCIQYSH
+1377 TEWTVTATSQNTSKTYS
-1388 TASEP
+1388 AS
-1393 DEKNKIVISTAHST
+1393 KNGTEFKKI
-1407 DTKYNTNY
+1407 
-1415 DNRYTADNNEGMLR
+1415 
-1429 EWFPFAIDESFTP
+1429 FPYQLGAGNGGYSAY
-1442 TSSKSDGLPIYKDLW
+1442 TSSLPVFDPKSNW

>member
-288 DSPGYEHKPLYFKIQ
+288 DLPGYENKPLYFKIQ

-311 FDTVVNYLSFNG
+311 YDTVVDYLSFNG

-336 LYTEGNTV
+336 LYTEGNPV
-344 TWYDTNV
+344 TWYDTSV

-375 TRKVV
+375 ARKVV

-415 DDETIRAEYIKSAS
+415 DDKAITAEYIKSAS

-440 KEDDYKYVLVEKRF
+440 KEGDYKYVLVEKRF
-454 KIQSDNGDVKDETG
+454 KIKSDNGDVEDETG

-483 SITDIKDFEI
+483 SIADIRDFEI

-502 NADYTTT
+502 NADKSTT

-527 IPSAVAEENPSPDLS
+527 IPSAAAEENPSPDLS

-577 KAVISYNK
+577 KAIISYNK

-612 DIIESATYED
+612 DITESTTYED
-622 ETLEAGKAYQYTLYA
+622 KTLEAGKAYQYTLYA
-637 STTGMTDIP
+637 STTGMLDIP

-783 NEDEDNHND
+783 DEDEDNHND

-806 ITATKATSVNNIKVE
+806 ITATKATSVNNIKVQ

-836 CPATTAE
+836 CPATTDE

-858 VTVNEEPVSTLRT
+858 VKVNEEPVSTLRT

-971 NSYATSAPTLWYRKE
+971 NEFAKTQPKVWCRKE
-986 GTSTWI
+986 NSADWI
-992 YSGLY
+992 GGSPY
-997 TANETS
+997 TAGTTS
-1003 ATIYLDV
+1003 CTIHLPD
-1010 PEDPENRS
+1010 S
-1018 KTLRDAKV
+1018 LRADKV
-1026 EFAISYDTSRS
+1026 EFAITYDTN
-1037 VEWQPSYLSYLEDK
+1037 ETAKFEPSYLTNLSNK
-1051 KDANQ
+1051 KDSDGEALNV
-1056 EQFNMGYQF
+1056 GYQF
-1065 SLITF
+1065 TLTSF
-1070 YATEPV
+1070 YATAPV
-1076 KTAETFSETI
+1076 KTAETFSEQI
-1086 NWSIDQSNGRKQG
+1086 NWSKDQNGERKKGAGDFID
-1099 VGDGITGDCY
+1099 GDCY
-1109 EIQILNKNCGS
+1109 EIQILNKNCS
-1120 KWFPI
+1120 NKWYTI
-1125 ATISKNGEVTRVNQ
+1125 ATLNKAGEFHPVNMSEK
-1139 DWYDIAW
+1139 WYDITITD
-1146 VNNGN
+1146 NGN
-1151 NSLTLTALNTATKSE
+1151 DSATILPGSV
-1166 FTTSTRLTRESTQ
+1166 SD
-1179 APAITGEHDGLLKVQ
+1179 AGGVHDGLLKVQ

-1200 YRLIAKRINSNGDE
+1200 YRLVAKRKTSAEGPE
-1214 IQAVLGD
+1214 ITAVLGD
-1221 ITSTLHDDTAK
+1221 ITNTTTNDSVAK
-1232 APVYSYRKISDDEFV
+1232 EAVFGVRKISDEEFV
-1247 KGITLIV
+1247 KNVCLIV
-1254 ADAVYQRGSVDT
+1254 ADASYKCGVRESTDGEKLPDKACINGIT
-1266 GTTWNESPVAARL
+1266 GKFGL
-1279 NGNVGHFLSWH
+1279 YHQ
-1290 IGGTKTYAWGTTN
+1290 GGTKTAYWGTKGEYTHEF
-1303 ADYQHIYGA
+1303 YSL
-1312 GGVPGSSDKLI
+1312 PGSDSEKLV
-1323 SGWTINMGISRGAN
+1323 SGWKLNIPEKGDYAAADGNA
-1337 GTYGSAKVNYF
+1337 YYYF
-1348 NWGGIKVS
+1348 APAEITAT

-1364 SGYVYLTAGKGST
+1364 NGKINFTAGKRGSHSALVIFDGVT
-1377 QSQNLCIQYSH
+1377 TEWTVTATSQNTSKTYS
-1388 TASEP
+1388 AS
-1393 DEKNKIVISTAHST
+1393 KNETEFKKI
-1407 DTKYNTNY
+1407 
-1415 DNRYTADNNEGMLR
+1415 
-1429 EWFPFAIDESFTP
+1429 FPYQLGAGNGGYSAY
-1442 TSSKSDGLPIYKDLW
+1442 TSSIPVFDPKSNW

>member
-96 QFVQIDEAAGGEA
+96 QFVQIDEAAGEEA

-164 IYWFMENMNEKSYL
+164 IYWFMENLNEKSYL

-279 PSSTGTGGT
+279 PSSAGTGGT
-288 DSPGYEHKPLYFKIQ
+288 DSPGYEDKPLYFKIQ

-311 FDTVVNYLSFNG
+311 YDTVVDYLSFNG

-329 KDHSDFA
+329 KDHKDFA

-344 TWYDTNV
+344 TWYDTSV

-415 DDETIRAEYIKSAS
+415 DVEYIKSAS

-440 KEDDYKYVLVEKRF
+440 KEGDYKYVLVEKRC
-454 KIQSDNGDVKDETG
+454 KIKSDNGDVEDKTG

-483 SITDIKDFEI
+483 SIADIKDFEI

-502 NADYTTT
+502 NADLSTT

-527 IPSAVAEENPSPDLS
+527 IPSAAAEENPSPDLS

-585 QDKTTYKLVRETL
+585 QDETTYKLVRETL
-598 DADGKVITGEDKTV
+598 DADGKVITGEDETV
-612 DIIESATYED
+612 DITESATYED
-622 ETLEAGKAYQYTLYA
+622 KTLEAGKAYQYTLYA
-637 STTGMTDIP
+637 STTGMRDIP
-646 SSTVRAYTLGKPDL
+646 STTVRAYTLGKPDL

-771 FGVTLVVSNDRI
+771 FEVTLVVSNDRT
-783 NEDEDNHND
+783 EEEADNHND
-792 ITVQARTLGPANSG
+792 ETVQARTLGPANSG
-806 ITATKATSVNNIKVE
+806 ITATKATSVNNIKVQ

-836 CPATTAE
+836 CPATTDE

-889 TDAQDSYQTNQA
+889 NDNTNSYQINQA

-929 VTYTDDKNSIV
+929 VTYTDDKNSLV

-971 NSYATSAPTLWYRKE
+971 NEFAKTQPKVWCRKE
-986 GTSTWI
+986 NSADWI
-992 YSGLY
+992 GGSPY
-997 TANETS
+997 TAETTS
-1003 ATIYLDV
+1003 CTIHLPD
-1010 PEDPENRS
+1010 S
-1018 KTLRDAKV
+1018 LRADKV
-1026 EFAISYDTSRS
+1026 EFAITYDTN
-1037 VEWQPSYLSYLEDK
+1037 ETAKFEQSYLTNLSNK
-1051 KDANQ
+1051 KDSDGEALNV
-1056 EQFNMGYQF
+1056 GYQF
-1065 SLITF
+1065 TLTSF
-1070 YATEPV
+1070 YATAPV
-1076 KTAETFSETI
+1076 KTAETFSEQI
-1086 NWSIDQSNGRKQG
+1086 NWSKDQNGERKKGAGDFID
-1099 VGDGITGDCY
+1099 GDCY
-1109 EIQILNKNCGS
+1109 EIQILNKNCS
-1120 KWFPI
+1120 NKWYTI
-1125 ATISKNGEVTRVNQ
+1125 ATLNKAGEFHPVNMSGK
-1139 DWYDIAW
+1139 WYDITITD
-1146 VNNGN
+1146 NGN
-1151 NSLTLTALNTATKSE
+1151 DSATILPGSV
-1166 FTTSTRLTRESTQ
+1166 SD
-1179 APAITGEHDGLLKVQ
+1179 AGGVHDGLLKVQ

-1200 YRLIAKRINSNGDE
+1200 YRLVAKRKTSAEGPE
-1214 IQAVLGD
+1214 ITAVLGD
-1221 ITSTLHDDTAK
+1221 ITNTTTNDSVAK
-1232 APVYSYRKISDDEFV
+1232 EAVFGVRKISDEEFV
-1247 KGITLIV
+1247 KNVCLIV
-1254 ADAVYQRGSVDT
+1254 ADACYKCGVRESTDGEKLPDKACINGIT
-1266 GTTWNESPVAARL
+1266 GKFGL
-1279 NGNVGHFLSWH
+1279 YHQ
-1290 IGGTKTYAWGTTN
+1290 GGTKTAYWGTKGEYTHEF
-1303 ADYQHIYGA
+1303 YSL
-1312 GGVPGSSDKLI
+1312 PGSDSEKLV
-1323 SGWTINMGISRGAN
+1323 SGWKLNIPEKGDYAAADGNA
-1337 GTYGSAKVNYF
+1337 YYYF
-1348 NWGGIKVS
+1348 APAEITAT

-1364 SGYVYLTAGKGST
+1364 NGKINFTAGKRGSHSALVIFDGVT
-1377 QSQNLCIQYSH
+1377 TEWTVTATSQNTSKTYS
-1388 TASEP
+1388 AS
-1393 DEKNKIVISTAHST
+1393 KNKEEFKKI
-1407 DTKYNTNY
+1407 
-1415 DNRYTADNNEGMLR
+1415 
-1429 EWFPFAIDESFTP
+1429 FPYQLGAGNGGYSAY
-1442 TSSKSDGLPIYKDLW
+1442 TSSIPVFDPKSNW

>member
-164 IYWFMENMNEKSYL
+164 IYWFMENLNEKSYL

-256 ATEGTEKDQKVTLT
+256 ATEGTENDQKVTLT

-288 DSPGYEHKPLYFKIQ
+288 DSPGYEDKPLYFKIQ
-303 RFNEANQI
+303 RFNEASQI
-311 FDTVVNYLSFNG
+311 YDTVVNYLSFNG
-323 STTPLN
+323 STTPLD
-329 KDHSDFA
+329 KGADAFDS
-336 LYTEGNTV
+336 YTEGNTV
-344 TWYDTNV
+344 TWYDTSV

-375 TRKVV
+375 ARKVV

-415 DDETIRAEYIKSAS
+415 DDKAITAEYIKSAS

-440 KEDDYKYVLVEKRF
+440 KEGDYKYVLVEKRF
-454 KIQSDNGDVKDETG
+454 KIKSDNGDVEDETG

-483 SITDIKDFEI
+483 SIADIRDFEI

-527 IPSAVAEENPSPDLS
+527 IPSAAAEENPSPDLS

-577 KAVISYNK
+577 KAIISYNK

-612 DIIESATYED
+612 DITEFATYED

-637 STTGMTDIP
+637 STTGMLDIP

-691 TSTDKHVK
+691 TSTDKNVK

-771 FGVTLVVSNDRI
+771 FGVTLVVSNARTA
-783 NEDEDNHND
+783 EEPDNHND
-792 ITVQARTLGPANSG
+792 ETVQARTLGPANSG

-836 CPATTAE
+836 CPATTDE

-858 VTVNEEPVSTLRT
+858 VKVNEEAVSTSRT

-971 NSYATSAPTLWYRKE
+971 NEFAKTQPKVWCRKE
-986 GTSTWI
+986 NSADWI
-992 YSGLY
+992 GGSPY
-997 TANETS
+997 TAGTTS
-1003 ATIYLDV
+1003 CTIHLPD
-1010 PEDPENRS
+1010 S
-1018 KTLRDAKV
+1018 LRADKV
-1026 EFAISYDTSRS
+1026 EFAITYDTN
-1037 VEWQPSYLSYLEDK
+1037 ETAKFEPSYLTNLSNK
-1051 KDANQ
+1051 KDSDGEALNV
-1056 EQFNMGYQF
+1056 GYQF
-1065 SLITF
+1065 TLTSF
-1070 YATEPV
+1070 YATAPV
-1076 KTAETFSETI
+1076 KTAETFSEQI
-1086 NWSIDQSNGRKQG
+1086 NWSKDQNGERKKGAGDFID
-1099 VGDGITGDCY
+1099 GDCY
-1109 EIQILNKNCGS
+1109 EIQILNKNCS
-1120 KWFPI
+1120 NKWYTI
-1125 ATISKNGEVTRVNQ
+1125 ATLNKAGEFHPVNMSGK
-1139 DWYDIAW
+1139 WYDITITD
-1146 VNNGN
+1146 NGN
-1151 NSLTLTALNTATKSE
+1151 DSATILPGSV
-1166 FTTSTRLTRESTQ
+1166 SD
-1179 APAITGEHDGLLKVQ
+1179 AGGVHDGLLKVQ

-1200 YRLIAKRINSNGDE
+1200 YRLVAKRKTSAEGPE
-1214 IQAVLGD
+1214 ITAVLGD
-1221 ITSTLHDDTAK
+1221 ITNTTTNDSVAK
-1232 APVYSYRKISDDEFV
+1232 EAVFGVRKISDEEFV
-1247 KGITLIV
+1247 KNVCLIV
-1254 ADAVYQRGSVDT
+1254 ADASYKCGVRESTDGEKLPDKACINGIT
-1266 GTTWNESPVAARL
+1266 GKFGL
-1279 NGNVGHFLSWH
+1279 YHQ
-1290 IGGTKTYAWGTTN
+1290 GGTKTAYWGTKGEYTHEF
-1303 ADYQHIYGA
+1303 YSL
-1312 GGVPGSSDKLI
+1312 PGSDSEKLV
-1323 SGWTINMGISRGAN
+1323 SGWKLNIPEKGDYAAADGNA
-1337 GTYGSAKVNYF
+1337 YYYF
-1348 NWGGIKVS
+1348 APAEITAT

-1364 SGYVYLTAGKGST
+1364 NGKINFTAGKRGSHSALVIFDGVT
-1377 QSQNLCIQYSH
+1377 TEWTVTATSQNTSKTYS
-1388 TASEP
+1388 AS
-1393 DEKNKIVISTAHST
+1393 KNDTEFKKI
-1407 DTKYNTNY
+1407 
-1415 DNRYTADNNEGMLR
+1415 
-1429 EWFPFAIDESFTP
+1429 FPYQLGAGNGGYSAY
-1442 TSSKSDGLPIYKDLW
+1442 TSSLPVFDPKSNW

>member
-164 IYWFMENMNEKSYL
+164 IYWFMENLNEKSYL

-256 ATEGTEKDQKVTLT
+256 ATEGTENDQKVTLT

-288 DSPGYEHKPLYFKIQ
+288 DSPGYEDKPLYFKIQ
-303 RFNEANQI
+303 RFNEASQI
-311 FDTVVNYLSFNG
+311 YDTVVNYLSFNG
-323 STTPLN
+323 STTPLD
-329 KDHSDFA
+329 KGADAFDS
-336 LYTEGNTV
+336 YTEGNTV
-344 TWYDTNV
+344 TWYDTSV

-375 TRKVV
+375 ARKVV

-415 DDETIRAEYIKSAS
+415 DDKAITAEYIKSAS

-440 KEDDYKYVLVEKRF
+440 KEGDYKYVLVEKRF
-454 KIQSDNGDVKDETG
+454 KIKSDNGDVEDETG

-483 SITDIKDFEI
+483 SIADIKDFEI
-493 NFNFSAPVV
+493 NFNFSAPVI
-502 NADYTTT
+502 NENSSTT

-527 IPSAVAEENPSPDLS
+527 IPSAAAEENPSPDLS

-577 KAVISYNK
+577 KAIISYNK

-612 DIIESATYED
+612 DITEFATYED

-637 STTGMTDIP
+637 STTGMLDIP

-691 TSTDKHVK
+691 TSTDKNVK

-771 FGVTLVVSNDRI
+771 FGVTLVVSNARTA
-783 NEDEDNHND
+783 EEPDNHND
-792 ITVQARTLGPANSG
+792 ETVQARTLGPANSG
-806 ITATKATSVNNIKVE
+806 ITATKATSVNNIKVQ

-836 CPATTAE
+836 CPATTDE

-858 VTVNEEPVSTLRT
+858 VKVNEEAVSTSRT

-971 NSYATSAPTLWYRKE
+971 NEFAKTQPKVWCRKE
-986 GTSTWI
+986 NSADWI
-992 YSGLY
+992 GGSPY
-997 TANETS
+997 TAGTTS
-1003 ATIYLDV
+1003 CTIHLPD
-1010 PEDPENRS
+1010 S
-1018 KTLRDAKV
+1018 LRADKV
-1026 EFAISYDTSRS
+1026 EFAITYDTN
-1037 VEWQPSYLSYLEDK
+1037 ETAKFEPSYLTNLSNK
-1051 KDANQ
+1051 KDSDGEALNV
-1056 EQFNMGYQF
+1056 GYQF
-1065 SLITF
+1065 TLTSF
-1070 YATEPV
+1070 YATAPV
-1076 KTAETFSETI
+1076 KTAETFSEQI
-1086 NWSIDQSNGRKQG
+1086 NWSKDQNGERKKGAGDFID
-1099 VGDGITGDCY
+1099 GDCY
-1109 EIQILNKNCGS
+1109 EIQILNKNCS
-1120 KWFPI
+1120 NKWYTI
-1125 ATISKNGEVTRVNQ
+1125 ATLNKAGEFHPVNMSGK
-1139 DWYDIAW
+1139 WYDITITD
-1146 VNNGN
+1146 NGN
-1151 NSLTLTALNTATKSE
+1151 DSATILPGSV
-1166 FTTSTRLTRESTQ
+1166 SD
-1179 APAITGEHDGLLKVQ
+1179 AGGVHDGLLKVQ

-1200 YRLIAKRINSNGDE
+1200 YRLVAKRKTSAEGPE
-1214 IQAVLGD
+1214 ITAVLGD
-1221 ITSTLHDDTAK
+1221 ITNTTTNDSVAK
-1232 APVYSYRKISDDEFV
+1232 EAVFGVRKISDEEFV
-1247 KGITLIV
+1247 KNVCLIV
-1254 ADAVYQRGSVDT
+1254 ADASYKCGVRESTDGEKLPDKACINGIT
-1266 GTTWNESPVAARL
+1266 GKFGL
-1279 NGNVGHFLSWH
+1279 YHQ
-1290 IGGTKTYAWGTTN
+1290 GGTKTAYWGTKGEYTHEF
-1303 ADYQHIYGA
+1303 YSL
-1312 GGVPGSSDKLI
+1312 PGSDSEKLV
-1323 SGWTINMGISRGAN
+1323 SGWKLNIPEKGDYAAADGNA
-1337 GTYGSAKVNYF
+1337 YYYF
-1348 NWGGIKVS
+1348 APAEITAT

-1364 SGYVYLTAGKGST
+1364 NGKINFTAGKRGSHSALVIFDGVT
-1377 QSQNLCIQYSH
+1377 TEWTVTATSQNTSKTYS
-1388 TASEP
+1388 AS
-1393 DEKNKIVISTAHST
+1393 KNDTEFKKI
-1407 DTKYNTNY
+1407 
-1415 DNRYTADNNEGMLR
+1415 
-1429 EWFPFAIDESFTP
+1429 FPYQLGAGNGGYSAY
-1442 TSSKSDGLPIYKDLW
+1442 TSSLPVFDPKSNW

>member
-164 IYWFMENMNEKSYL
+164 IYWFMENLNEKSYL

-238 KVDKATAVSLI
+238 KADKATAVSLI

-288 DSPGYEHKPLYFKIQ
+288 DSPGYEDKPLYFKIQ

-311 FDTVVNYLSFNG
+311 YDTVVDYLSFNG

-329 KDHSDFA
+329 KGADAFNS
-336 LYTEGNTV
+336 YTEGNTV
-344 TWYDTNV
+344 TWYDTSV

-375 TRKVV
+375 ARKVV

-415 DDETIRAEYIKSAS
+415 DDKTITAEYIKSAS

-440 KEDDYKYVLVEKRF
+440 KEGDYKYVLVEKRF
-454 KIQSDNGDVKDETG
+454 KIKSDNGDVEDETG

-483 SITDIKDFEI
+483 SIADIKDFEI

-502 NADYTTT
+502 NADKSTT

-577 KAVISYNK
+577 KAIISYNK

-598 DADGKVITGEDKTV
+598 DADGKVIPGEDNTV
-612 DIIESATYED
+612 DITEFATYED

-637 STTGMTDIP
+637 STTGMLDIP

-751 EYFDYSAKTPKIAA
+751 EYFDYSGKTPKIAA
-765 ENAGKS
+765 EKAGKS
-771 FGVTLVVSNDRI
+771 FEVTLVVSNDRT
-783 NEDEDNHND
+783 EEEPDNHND
-792 ITVQARTLGPANSG
+792 ETVQARTLGPANSG
-806 ITATKATSVNNIKVE
+806 ITATKATSVNNIKVQ
-821 WNKIPGIEYYAVRRT
+821 WHKIPGIEYYAVRRT
-836 CPATTAE
+836 CPATTDE

-858 VTVNEEPVSTLRT
+858 VTVNEEAVSTSRT

-971 NSYATSAPTLWYRKE
+971 NEFAKTQPKVWCRKE
-986 GTSTWI
+986 NSADWI
-992 YSGLY
+992 GGSPY
-997 TANETS
+997 TAGTTS
-1003 ATIYLDV
+1003 CTIHLPD
-1010 PEDPENRS
+1010 S
-1018 KTLRDAKV
+1018 LRADKV
-1026 EFAISYDTSRS
+1026 EFAITYDTN
-1037 VEWQPSYLSYLEDK
+1037 ETAKFEPSYLTNLSNK
-1051 KDANQ
+1051 KDSDGEALNV
-1056 EQFNMGYQF
+1056 GYQF
-1065 SLITF
+1065 TLTSF
-1070 YATEPV
+1070 YATAPV
-1076 KTAETFSETI
+1076 KTAETFSEQI
-1086 NWSIDQSNGRKQG
+1086 NWSKDQNGERKKGAGDFID
-1099 VGDGITGDCY
+1099 GDCY
-1109 EIQILNKNCGS
+1109 EIQILNKNCS
-1120 KWFPI
+1120 NKWYTI
-1125 ATISKNGEVTRVNQ
+1125 ATLNKAGEFHPVNMSEK
-1139 DWYDIAW
+1139 WYDITITD
-1146 VNNGN
+1146 NGN
-1151 NSLTLTALNTATKSE
+1151 DSATILPGSV
-1166 FTTSTRLTRESTQ
+1166 SD
-1179 APAITGEHDGLLKVQ
+1179 AGGVHDGLLKVQ

-1200 YRLIAKRINSNGDE
+1200 YRLVAKRKTSAEGPE
-1214 IQAVLGD
+1214 ITAVLGD
-1221 ITSTLHDDTAK
+1221 ITNTTTNDSVAK
-1232 APVYSYRKISDDEFV
+1232 EAVFGVRKISDEEFV
-1247 KGITLIV
+1247 KNVCLIV
-1254 ADAVYQRGSVDT
+1254 ADASYKCGVQEWGATNDDLPNDACIKGATDGKFGLFHR
-1266 GTTWNESPVAARL
+1266 
-1279 NGNVGHFLSWH
+1279 
-1290 IGGTKTYAWGTTN
+1290 GGTKNAIWGTKG
-1303 ADYQHIYGA
+1303 DYKHIFYA
-1312 GGVPGSSDKLI
+1312 MPSNESE
-1323 SGWTINMGISRGAN
+1323 SFTSAWTINIPEKSTRGGADGN
-1337 GTYGSAKVNYF
+1337 KYYYF
-1348 NWGGIKVS
+1348 CPVEITVS

-1364 SGYVYLTAGKGST
+1364 SGKINFSAGKQGSKSLTALTDGIT
-1377 QSQNLCIQYSH
+1377 TEWTVTATSQNTSKTYS
-1388 TASEP
+1388 AS
-1393 DEKNKIVISTAHST
+1393 KNETEFKKI
-1407 DTKYNTNY
+1407 
-1415 DNRYTADNNEGMLR
+1415 
-1429 EWFPFAIDESFTP
+1429 FPYQLGAGNGGYSAY
-1442 TSSKSDGLPIYKDLW
+1442 TSSIPVFDPKSNW

>member
-132 EISELSLAS
+132 EISELSLAY

-164 IYWFMENMNEKSYL
+164 IYWFMENLNEKSYL

-214 TATIYSYDVEAYL
+214 TATVYSYDVEAYL

-249 PQVANFT
+249 PQVADFT

-288 DSPGYEHKPLYFKIQ
+288 DLPGYEEKPLYFKIQ

-311 FDTVVNYLSFNG
+311 YDTVVDYLSFNG

-329 KDHSDFA
+329 KGADAFNS
-336 LYTEGNTV
+336 YTEGNTV

-375 TRKVV
+375 ARKFV

-415 DDETIRAEYIKSAS
+415 DDKAITAEYIKSAS

-440 KEDDYKYVLVEKRF
+440 KEGDYKYVLVEKRF
-454 KIQSDNGDVKDETG
+454 KIKSDNGDVEDETG

-483 SITDIKDFEI
+483 SIADIKDFEI

-502 NADYTTT
+502 NADKSTT

-527 IPSAVAEENPSPDLS
+527 IPSAAAEENPSPDLS

-577 KAVISYNK
+577 KAIISYNK

-612 DIIESATYED
+612 DITESTTYED
-622 ETLEAGKAYQYTLYA
+622 KTLEAGKAYQYTLYA
-637 STTGMTDIP
+637 STTGMLDIP
-646 SSTVRAYTLGKPDL
+646 STTVRAYTLGKPDL

-751 EYFDYSAKTPKIAA
+751 EYFDYSGKTPKIAA

-771 FGVTLVVSNDRI
+771 FGVTLVVSNDRT
-783 NEDEDNHND
+783 EEEADNHND
-792 ITVQARTLGPANSG
+792 ETVQARTLGPANSG
-806 ITATKATSVNNIKVE
+806 ITATKATSVNNIKVQ

-836 CPATTAE
+836 CPATTDE

-858 VTVNEEPVSTLRT
+858 VKVNEEPVSTLRT

-971 NSYATSAPTLWYRKE
+971 NEFAKTQPKVWCRKE
-986 GTSTWI
+986 NSADWI
-992 YSGLY
+992 GGSPY
-997 TANETS
+997 TAGTTS
-1003 ATIYLDV
+1003 CTIHLPD
-1010 PEDPENRS
+1010 S
-1018 KTLRDAKV
+1018 LRADKV
-1026 EFAISYDTSRS
+1026 EFAITYDTN
-1037 VEWQPSYLSYLEDK
+1037 ETAKFEPSYLTNLSNK
-1051 KDANQ
+1051 KDSDGEALNV
-1056 EQFNMGYQF
+1056 GYQF
-1065 SLITF
+1065 TLTSF
-1070 YATEPV
+1070 YATAPV
-1076 KTAETFSETI
+1076 KTAETFSEQI
-1086 NWSIDQSNGRKQG
+1086 NWSKDQNGERKKGAGDFID
-1099 VGDGITGDCY
+1099 GDCY
-1109 EIQILNKNCGS
+1109 EIQILNKNCS
-1120 KWFPI
+1120 NKWYTI
-1125 ATISKNGEVTRVNQ
+1125 ATLNKAGEFHPVNMSGK
-1139 DWYDIAW
+1139 WYDITITD
-1146 VNNGN
+1146 NGN
-1151 NSLTLTALNTATKSE
+1151 DSATILPGSV
-1166 FTTSTRLTRESTQ
+1166 SD
-1179 APAITGEHDGLLKVQ
+1179 AGGVHDGLLKVQ

-1200 YRLIAKRINSNGDE
+1200 YRLVAKRKTSAEGPE
-1214 IQAVLGD
+1214 ITAVLGD
-1221 ITSTLHDDTAK
+1221 ITNTTTNDSVAK
-1232 APVYSYRKISDDEFV
+1232 EAVFGVRKISDEEFV
-1247 KGITLIV
+1247 KNVCLIV
-1254 ADAVYQRGSVDT
+1254 ADASYKCGVRESTDGEKLPDKACINGIT
-1266 GTTWNESPVAARL
+1266 GKFGL
-1279 NGNVGHFLSWH
+1279 YHQ
-1290 IGGTKTYAWGTTN
+1290 GGTKTAYWGTKGEYTHEF
-1303 ADYQHIYGA
+1303 YSL
-1312 GGVPGSSDKLI
+1312 PGSDSEKLV
-1323 SGWTINMGISRGAN
+1323 SGWKLNIPEKGDYAAADGNA
-1337 GTYGSAKVNYF
+1337 YYYF
-1348 NWGGIKVS
+1348 APAEITAT

-1364 SGYVYLTAGKGST
+1364 NGKINFTAGKRGSHSALVIFDGVT
-1377 QSQNLCIQYSH
+1377 TEWTVTATSQNTSKTYS
-1388 TASEP
+1388 AS
-1393 DEKNKIVISTAHST
+1393 KNETEFKKI
-1407 DTKYNTNY
+1407 
-1415 DNRYTADNNEGMLR
+1415 
-1429 EWFPFAIDESFTP
+1429 FPYQLGAGNGGYSAY
-1442 TSSKSDGLPIYKDLW
+1442 TSSIPVFDPESNW

>member
-164 IYWFMENMNEKSYL
+164 IYWFMENLNEKSYL

-288 DSPGYEHKPLYFKIQ
+288 DSPGYEDKPLYFKIQ

-311 FDTVVNYLSFNG
+311 YDTVVDYLSFNG

-329 KDHSDFA
+329 KDHEDFG

-375 TRKVV
+375 ARKFV

-415 DDETIRAEYIKSAS
+415 DNENIKAEYIKSAS

-454 KIQSDNGDVKDETG
+454 KIKSDNGDVEDKTG

-483 SITDIKDFEI
+483 SIADIKDFEI

-577 KAVISYNK
+577 KAIISYNK

-612 DIIESATYED
+612 DITESATYED
-622 ETLEAGKAYQYTLYA
+622 KTLEAGKAYQYTLYA
-637 STTGMTDIP
+637 STTGMLDIP

-705 YNGTVISYDL
+705 YNGTVITYDL

-751 EYFDYSAKTPKIAA
+751 EYFDYSGKTPKIAA

-771 FGVTLVVSNDRI
+771 FGVTLVVSNDRT
-783 NEDEDNHND
+783 EEEADNHND
-792 ITVQARTLGPANSG
+792 ETVQARTLGPANSG
-806 ITATKATSVNNIKVE
+806 ITATKATSVNNIKVQ

-836 CPATTAE
+836 CPATTDE

-858 VTVNEEPVSTLRT
+858 VKVNEEPVSTLRT

-971 NSYATSAPTLWYRKE
+971 NEFAKTQPKVWCRKE
-986 GTSTWI
+986 NSADWI
-992 YSGLY
+992 GGSPY
-997 TANETS
+997 TAGTTS
-1003 ATIYLDV
+1003 CTIHLPD
-1010 PEDPENRS
+1010 S
-1018 KTLRDAKV
+1018 LRADKV
-1026 EFAISYDTSRS
+1026 EFAITYDTN
-1037 VEWQPSYLSYLEDK
+1037 ETAKFEPSYLTNLSNK
-1051 KDANQ
+1051 KDSDGEALNV
-1056 EQFNMGYQF
+1056 GYQF
-1065 SLITF
+1065 TLTSF
-1070 YATEPV
+1070 YATAPV
-1076 KTAETFSETI
+1076 KTAETFSEQI
-1086 NWSIDQSNGRKQG
+1086 NWSKDQNGERKKGAGDFID
-1099 VGDGITGDCY
+1099 GDCY
-1109 EIQILNKNCGS
+1109 EIQILNKNCS
-1120 KWFPI
+1120 NKWYTI
-1125 ATISKNGEVTRVNQ
+1125 ATLNKAGEFHPVNMSEK
-1139 DWYDIAW
+1139 WYDITITD
-1146 VNNGN
+1146 NGN
-1151 NSLTLTALNTATKSE
+1151 DSATILPGSV
-1166 FTTSTRLTRESTQ
+1166 SD
-1179 APAITGEHDGLLKVQ
+1179 AGGVHDGLLKVQ

-1200 YRLIAKRINSNGDE
+1200 YRLVAKRKTSAEGPE
-1214 IQAVLGD
+1214 ITAVLGD
-1221 ITSTLHDDTAK
+1221 ITNTTTNDSVAK
-1232 APVYSYRKISDDEFV
+1232 EAVFGVRKISDEEFV
-1247 KGITLIV
+1247 KNVCLIV
-1254 ADAVYQRGSVDT
+1254 ADASYKCGVQEWGATNDDLPNDACIKGATDGKFGLFHR
-1266 GTTWNESPVAARL
+1266 
-1279 NGNVGHFLSWH
+1279 
-1290 IGGTKTYAWGTTN
+1290 GGTKNAIWGTKG
-1303 ADYQHIYGA
+1303 DYKHIFYA
-1312 GGVPGSSDKLI
+1312 MPSNESE
-1323 SGWTINMGISRGAN
+1323 SFTSAWTINIPEKSTRGGADGN
-1337 GTYGSAKVNYF
+1337 KYYYF
-1348 NWGGIKVS
+1348 CPVEITVS

-1364 SGYVYLTAGKGST
+1364 SGKINFSAGKQGSKSLTALTDGVT
-1377 QSQNLCIQYSH
+1377 TEWTVTATSQNTSKTYS
-1388 TASEP
+1388 AS
-1393 DEKNKIVISTAHST
+1393 KNETEFKKI
-1407 DTKYNTNY
+1407 
-1415 DNRYTADNNEGMLR
+1415 
-1429 EWFPFAIDESFTP
+1429 FPYQLGAGNGGYSAY
-1442 TSSKSDGLPIYKDLW
+1442 TSSIPVFDPKSNW

>member
-164 IYWFMENMNEKSYL
+164 IYWFMENLNEKSYL

-288 DSPGYEHKPLYFKIQ
+288 DLPGYEDKPLYFKIQ

-311 FDTVVNYLSFNG
+311 YDTVVDYLSFNG

-329 KDHSDFA
+329 KDHEDFG

-361 LSYVDNYFENGSET
+361 LSYVDNYFENESTT

-415 DDETIRAEYIKSAS
+415 DDENIKAEYIKSAS
-429 LKLNASWESLG
+429 LKLNAIWESLG
-440 KEDDYKYVLVEKRF
+440 KEGDYKYVLVEKRF
-454 KIQSDNGDVKDETG
+454 KIKSDNGDVEDETG

-483 SITDIKDFEI
+483 SIADIKDFEI

-502 NADYTTT
+502 NADKSTT

-577 KAVISYNK
+577 KAIISYNK

-612 DIIESATYED
+612 DITEFATYED

-637 STTGMTDIP
+637 STTGMLDIP

-699 YTVKVP
+699 YTVEVP

-771 FGVTLVVSNDRI
+771 FGVTLVVSNDRT
-783 NEDEDNHND
+783 EEEPDNHND
-792 ITVQARTLGPANSG
+792 ETVQARTLGPANSG
-806 ITATKATSVNNIKVE
+806 ITATKATSVNNIKVQ
-821 WNKIPGIEYYAVRRT
+821 WKKIPGIEYYAVRRT
-836 CPATTAE
+836 CPATTDE

-858 VTVNEEPVSTLRT
+858 VKVNEEAVSTSRT

-971 NSYATSAPTLWYRKE
+971 NEFAKTQPKVWCRKE
-986 GTSTWI
+986 NSADWI
-992 YSGLY
+992 GGSPY
-997 TANETS
+997 TAGTTS
-1003 ATIYLDV
+1003 CTIHLPD
-1010 PEDPENRS
+1010 S
-1018 KTLRDAKV
+1018 LRADKV
-1026 EFAISYDTSRS
+1026 EFAITYDTN
-1037 VEWQPSYLSYLEDK
+1037 ETAKFEPSYLTNLSNK
-1051 KDANQ
+1051 KDSDGEALNV
-1056 EQFNMGYQF
+1056 GYQF
-1065 SLITF
+1065 TLTSF
-1070 YATEPV
+1070 YATAPV
-1076 KTAETFSETI
+1076 KTAETFSEQI
-1086 NWSIDQSNGRKQG
+1086 NWSKDQNGERKKGAGDFID
-1099 VGDGITGDCY
+1099 GDCY
-1109 EIQILNKNCGS
+1109 EIQILNKNCS
-1120 KWFPI
+1120 NKWYTI
-1125 ATISKNGEVTRVNQ
+1125 ATLNKAGEFHPVNMSGK
-1139 DWYDIAW
+1139 WYDITITD
-1146 VNNGN
+1146 NGN
-1151 NSLTLTALNTATKSE
+1151 DSATILPGSV
-1166 FTTSTRLTRESTQ
+1166 SD
-1179 APAITGEHDGLLKVQ
+1179 AGGVHDGLLKVQ

-1200 YRLIAKRINSNGDE
+1200 YRLVAKRKTSAEGPE
-1214 IQAVLGD
+1214 ITAVLGD
-1221 ITSTLHDDTAK
+1221 ITNTTTNDSVAK
-1232 APVYSYRKISDDEFV
+1232 EAVFGVRKISDEEFV
-1247 KGITLIV
+1247 KNVCLIV
-1254 ADAVYQRGSVDT
+1254 ADASYKCGVQEWGATNDDLPNDACIKGATDGKFGLFHR
-1266 GTTWNESPVAARL
+1266 
-1279 NGNVGHFLSWH
+1279 
-1290 IGGTKTYAWGTTN
+1290 GGTKNAIWGTKG
-1303 ADYQHIYGA
+1303 DYKHIFYA
-1312 GGVPGSSDKLI
+1312 MPSNESE
-1323 SGWTINMGISRGAN
+1323 SFTSAWTINIPEKSTRGGADGN
-1337 GTYGSAKVNYF
+1337 KYYYF
-1348 NWGGIKVS
+1348 CPVEITVS

-1364 SGYVYLTAGKGST
+1364 SGKINFSAGKQGSKSLTALTDGVT
-1377 QSQNLCIQYSH
+1377 TEWTVTATSQNTSKTYS
-1388 TASEP
+1388 AS
-1393 DEKNKIVISTAHST
+1393 KNGTEFKKI
-1407 DTKYNTNY
+1407 
-1415 DNRYTADNNEGMLR
+1415 
-1429 EWFPFAIDESFTP
+1429 FPYQLGAGNGGYSAY
-1442 TSSKSDGLPIYKDLW
+1442 TSSIPVFDPESNW

>member
-249 PQVANFT
+249 PQVADFT

-288 DSPGYEHKPLYFKIQ
+288 DSPGYEDKPLYFKIQ

-311 FDTVVNYLSFNG
+311 YDTVVDYLSFNG

-329 KDHSDFA
+329 KGADAFNS
-336 LYTEGNTV
+336 YTEGNTV

-375 TRKVV
+375 ARKVV

-415 DDETIRAEYIKSAS
+415 DDKAITAEYIKSAS

-440 KEDDYKYVLVEKRF
+440 KEGDYKYVLVEKRF
-454 KIQSDNGDVKDETG
+454 KIKSDNGDVEDETG

-483 SITDIKDFEI
+483 SIADIKDFEI

-502 NADYTTT
+502 NADKSTT

-577 KAVISYNK
+577 KAIISYNK

-612 DIIESATYED
+612 DIKESATYED

-637 STTGMTDIP
+637 STTGMLDIP

-699 YTVKVP
+699 YTVEVP

-771 FGVTLVVSNDRI
+771 FGVTLVVSNDRT
-783 NEDEDNHND
+783 EEEPDNHND
-792 ITVQARTLGPANSG
+792 ETVQARTLGPANSG
-806 ITATKATSVNNIKVE
+806 ITATKATSVNNIKVQ

-836 CPATTAE
+836 CPATTDE

-858 VTVNEEPVSTLRT
+858 VKVNEEPVSTLRT

-971 NSYATSAPTLWYRKE
+971 NEFAKTQPKVWCRKE
-986 GTSTWI
+986 NSADWI
-992 YSGLY
+992 GGSPY
-997 TANETS
+997 TAGTTS
-1003 ATIYLDV
+1003 CTIHLPD
-1010 PEDPENRS
+1010 S
-1018 KTLRDAKV
+1018 LRADKV
-1026 EFAISYDTSRS
+1026 EFAITYDTN
-1037 VEWQPSYLSYLEDK
+1037 ETAKFEPSYLTNLSNK
-1051 KDANQ
+1051 KDSDGEALNV
-1056 EQFNMGYQF
+1056 GYQF
-1065 SLITF
+1065 TLTSF
-1070 YATEPV
+1070 YATAPV
-1076 KTAETFSETI
+1076 KTAETFSEQI
-1086 NWSIDQSNGRKQG
+1086 NWSKDQNGERKKGAGDFID
-1099 VGDGITGDCY
+1099 GDCY
-1109 EIQILNKNCGS
+1109 EIQILNKNCS
-1120 KWFPI
+1120 NKWYTI
-1125 ATISKNGEVTRVNQ
+1125 ATLNKAGEFHPVNMSGK
-1139 DWYDIAW
+1139 WYDITITD
-1146 VNNGN
+1146 NGN
-1151 NSLTLTALNTATKSE
+1151 DSATILPGSV
-1166 FTTSTRLTRESTQ
+1166 SD
-1179 APAITGEHDGLLKVQ
+1179 AGGVHDGLLKVQ

-1200 YRLIAKRINSNGDE
+1200 YRLVAKRKTSAEGPE
-1214 IQAVLGD
+1214 ITAVLGD
-1221 ITSTLHDDTAK
+1221 ITNTTTNDSVAK
-1232 APVYSYRKISDDEFV
+1232 EAVFGVRKISDEEFV
-1247 KGITLIV
+1247 KNVCLIV
-1254 ADAVYQRGSVDT
+1254 ADASYKCGVQEWGATNDDLPNDACIKGATDGKFGLFHR
-1266 GTTWNESPVAARL
+1266 
-1279 NGNVGHFLSWH
+1279 
-1290 IGGTKTYAWGTTN
+1290 GGTKNAIWGTKG
-1303 ADYQHIYGA
+1303 DYKHIFYA
-1312 GGVPGSSDKLI
+1312 MPSNESE
-1323 SGWTINMGISRGAN
+1323 SFTSAWTINIPEKSTRGGADGN
-1337 GTYGSAKVNYF
+1337 KYYYF
-1348 NWGGIKVS
+1348 CPVEITVS

-1364 SGYVYLTAGKGST
+1364 SGKINFSAGKQGSKSLTALTDGVT
-1377 QSQNLCIQYSH
+1377 TEWTVTATSQNTSKTYS
-1388 TASEP
+1388 AS
-1393 DEKNKIVISTAHST
+1393 KNETEFKKILPYQLGAGNGGYSA
-1407 DTKYNTNY
+1407 Y
-1415 DNRYTADNNEGMLR
+1415 
-1429 EWFPFAIDESFTP
+1429 
-1442 TSSKSDGLPIYKDLW
+1442 TSSIPVFDPKSNW

>member
-164 IYWFMENMNEKSYL
+164 IYWFMENLNEKSYL

-288 DSPGYEHKPLYFKIQ
+288 DLPGYEEKPLYFKIQ

-311 FDTVVNYLSFNG
+311 YDTVVDYLSFNG

-329 KDHSDFA
+329 KDHEDFG

-361 LSYVDNYFENGSET
+361 LSYVDNYFENESTT

-415 DDETIRAEYIKSAS
+415 DDENIKAEYIKSAS
-429 LKLNASWESLG
+429 LKLNAIWESLG
-440 KEDDYKYVLVEKRF
+440 KEGDYKYVLVEKRF
-454 KIQSDNGDVKDETG
+454 KIKSDNGDVEDETG

-483 SITDIKDFEI
+483 SIADIKDFEI

-502 NADYTTT
+502 NADKSTT

-577 KAVISYNK
+577 KAIISYNK

-612 DIIESATYED
+612 DITEFATYED

-637 STTGMTDIP
+637 STTGMLDIP
-646 SSTVRAYTLGKPDL
+646 STTVRAYTLGKPDL

-699 YTVKVP
+699 YTVEVP

-751 EYFDYSAKTPKIAA
+751 EYFDYSGKTPKIAA

-771 FGVTLVVSNDRI
+771 FGVTLVVSNDRT
-783 NEDEDNHND
+783 EEEPDNHND
-792 ITVQARTLGPANSG
+792 ETVQARTLGPANSG
-806 ITATKATSVNNIKVE
+806 ITATKATSVNNIKVQ
-821 WNKIPGIEYYAVRRT
+821 WKKIPGIEYYAVRRT
-836 CPATTAE
+836 CPATTDE

-858 VTVNEEPVSTLRT
+858 VKVNEEAVSTSRT

-971 NSYATSAPTLWYRKE
+971 NEFAKTQPKVWCRKE
-986 GTSTWI
+986 NSADWI
-992 YSGLY
+992 GGSPY
-997 TANETS
+997 TAGTTS
-1003 ATIYLDV
+1003 CTIHLPD
-1010 PEDPENRS
+1010 S
-1018 KTLRDAKV
+1018 LRADKV
-1026 EFAISYDTSRS
+1026 EFAITYDTN
-1037 VEWQPSYLSYLEDK
+1037 ETAKFEPSYLTNLSNK
-1051 KDANQ
+1051 KDSDGEALNV
-1056 EQFNMGYQF
+1056 GYQF
-1065 SLITF
+1065 TLTSF
-1070 YATEPV
+1070 YATAPV
-1076 KTAETFSETI
+1076 KTAETFSEQI
-1086 NWSIDQSNGRKQG
+1086 NWSKDQNGERKKGAGDFID
-1099 VGDGITGDCY
+1099 GDCY
-1109 EIQILNKNCGS
+1109 EIQILNKNCS
-1120 KWFPI
+1120 NKWYTI
-1125 ATISKNGEVTRVNQ
+1125 ATLNKAGEFHPVNMSGK
-1139 DWYDIAW
+1139 WYDITITD
-1146 VNNGN
+1146 NGN
-1151 NSLTLTALNTATKSE
+1151 DSATILPGSV
-1166 FTTSTRLTRESTQ
+1166 SD
-1179 APAITGEHDGLLKVQ
+1179 AGGVHDGLLKVQ

-1200 YRLIAKRINSNGDE
+1200 YRLVAKRKTSAEGPE
-1214 IQAVLGD
+1214 ITAVLGD
-1221 ITSTLHDDTAK
+1221 ITNTTTNDSVAK
-1232 APVYSYRKISDDEFV
+1232 EAVFGVRKISDEEFV
-1247 KGITLIV
+1247 KNVCLIV
-1254 ADAVYQRGSVDT
+1254 ADASYKCGVQEWGATNDDLPNNACIKGATDGKFGLFHRGLT
-1266 GTTWNESPVAARL
+1266 KNAIWGTKGDYKHIFYAMPSNESESFTSA
-1279 NGNVGHFLSWH
+1279 
-1290 IGGTKTYAWGTTN
+1290 
-1303 ADYQHIYGA
+1303 
-1312 GGVPGSSDKLI
+1312 
-1323 SGWTINMGISRGAN
+1323 WTINIPEKSTRGGADGN
-1337 GTYGSAKVNYF
+1337 KYYYF
-1348 NWGGIKVS
+1348 CPVEITVS

-1364 SGYVYLTAGKGST
+1364 SGKINFSAGKQGSKSLTALTDGVT
-1377 QSQNLCIQYSH
+1377 TEWTVTATSQNTSKTYS
-1388 TASEP
+1388 AS
-1393 DEKNKIVISTAHST
+1393 KNETEFKKI
-1407 DTKYNTNY
+1407 
-1415 DNRYTADNNEGMLR
+1415 
-1429 EWFPFAIDESFTP
+1429 FPYQLGAGNGGYSAY
-1442 TSSKSDGLPIYKDLW
+1442 TSSIPVFAPKSNW

>member
-164 IYWFMENMNEKSYL
+164 IYWFMENLNEKSYL

-288 DSPGYEHKPLYFKIQ
+288 DSPGYEDKPLYFKIQ

-311 FDTVVNYLSFNG
+311 YDTVVNYLSFNG

-361 LSYVDNYFENGSET
+361 LSYVDNYFENESTT

-415 DDETIRAEYIKSAS
+415 DDETITAEYIKSAS

-440 KEDDYKYVLVEKRF
+440 KEGDYKYVLVEKRF
-454 KIQSDNGDVKDETG
+454 KIKSDNDDVEDETG

-577 KAVISYNK
+577 KAIISYNK

-612 DIIESATYED
+612 DITKFATYED

-637 STTGMTDIP
+637 STTGMLDIP
-646 SSTVRAYTLGKPDL
+646 STTVRAYTLGKPDL

-751 EYFDYSAKTPKIAA
+751 EYFDYSGKTPKIAA

-771 FGVTLVVSNDRI
+771 FGVTLVVSNDRT
-783 NEDEDNHND
+783 EEEADNHND
-792 ITVQARTLGPANSG
+792 ETVQVRTLGPANSG
-806 ITATKATSVNNIKVE
+806 ITATKATSVNNIKVQ

-836 CPATTAE
+836 CPATTDE

-858 VTVNEEPVSTLRT
+858 VKVNEEPVSTLRT

-971 NSYATSAPTLWYRKE
+971 NEFAKTQPKVWCRKE
-986 GTSTWI
+986 NSADWI
-992 YSGLY
+992 GGSPY
-997 TANETS
+997 TAGTTS
-1003 ATIYLDV
+1003 CTIHLPD
-1010 PEDPENRS
+1010 S
-1018 KTLRDAKV
+1018 LRADKV
-1026 EFAISYDTSRS
+1026 EFAITYDTN
-1037 VEWQPSYLSYLEDK
+1037 ETAKFEPSYLTNLSNK
-1051 KDANQ
+1051 KDSDGEALNV
-1056 EQFNMGYQF
+1056 GYQF
-1065 SLITF
+1065 TLTSF
-1070 YATEPV
+1070 YATAPV
-1076 KTAETFSETI
+1076 KTAETFSEQI
-1086 NWSIDQSNGRKQG
+1086 NWSKDQNGERKKGAGDFID
-1099 VGDGITGDCY
+1099 GDCY
-1109 EIQILNKNCGS
+1109 EIQILNKNCS
-1120 KWFPI
+1120 NKWYTI
-1125 ATISKNGEVTRVNQ
+1125 ATLNKAGEFHPVNMSEK
-1139 DWYDIAW
+1139 WYDITITD
-1146 VNNGN
+1146 NGN
-1151 NSLTLTALNTATKSE
+1151 DSATILPGSV
-1166 FTTSTRLTRESTQ
+1166 SD
-1179 APAITGEHDGLLKVQ
+1179 AGGVHDGLLKVQ

-1200 YRLIAKRINSNGDE
+1200 YRLVAKRKTSAEGPE
-1214 IQAVLGD
+1214 ITAVLGD
-1221 ITSTLHDDTAK
+1221 ITNTTTNDSVAK
-1232 APVYSYRKISDDEFV
+1232 EAVFGVRKISDEEFV
-1247 KGITLIV
+1247 KNVCLIV
-1254 ADAVYQRGSVDT
+1254 ADASYKCGVRESTDGEKLPDKACINGIT
-1266 GTTWNESPVAARL
+1266 GKFGL
-1279 NGNVGHFLSWH
+1279 YHQ
-1290 IGGTKTYAWGTTN
+1290 GGTKTAYWGTKGEYTHEF
-1303 ADYQHIYGA
+1303 YSL
-1312 GGVPGSSDKLI
+1312 PGSDSEKLV
-1323 SGWTINMGISRGAN
+1323 SGWKLNIPEKGDYAAADGNA
-1337 GTYGSAKVNYF
+1337 YYYF
-1348 NWGGIKVS
+1348 APAEITAT

-1364 SGYVYLTAGKGST
+1364 NGKINFTAGKRGSHSALVIFDGVT
-1377 QSQNLCIQYSH
+1377 TEWTVTATSQNTSKTYS
-1388 TASEP
+1388 AS
-1393 DEKNKIVISTAHST
+1393 KNETEFKKI
-1407 DTKYNTNY
+1407 
-1415 DNRYTADNNEGMLR
+1415 
-1429 EWFPFAIDESFTP
+1429 FPYQLGAGNGGYSAY
-1442 TSSKSDGLPIYKDLW
+1442 TSSIPVFDPESNW

>member
-164 IYWFMENMNEKSYL
+164 IYWFMENLNEKSYL

-288 DSPGYEHKPLYFKIQ
+288 DLPGYEEKPLYFKIQ

-311 FDTVVNYLSFNG
+311 YDTVVDYLSFNG

-329 KDHSDFA
+329 KDHEDFG

-361 LSYVDNYFENGSET
+361 LSYVDNYFENESTT

-415 DDETIRAEYIKSAS
+415 DDENIKAEYIKSAS
-429 LKLNASWESLG
+429 LKLNAIWESLG
-440 KEDDYKYVLVEKRF
+440 KEGDYKYVLVEKRF
-454 KIQSDNGDVKDETG
+454 KIKSDNGDVEDETG

-483 SITDIKDFEI
+483 SIADIKDFEI

-502 NADYTTT
+502 NADKSTT

-518 GYYKYSIYV
+518 GNYKYSIYV

-577 KAVISYNK
+577 KAIISYNK

-612 DIIESATYED
+612 DITEFATYED

-637 STTGMTDIP
+637 STTGMLDIP

-699 YTVKVP
+699 YTVEVP

-771 FGVTLVVSNDRI
+771 FGVTLVVSNDRT
-783 NEDEDNHND
+783 EEEPDNHND
-792 ITVQARTLGPANSG
+792 ETVQARTLGPANSG
-806 ITATKATSVNNIKVE
+806 ITATKATSVNNIKVQ
-821 WNKIPGIEYYAVRRT
+821 WKKIPGIEYYAVRRT
-836 CPATTAE
+836 CPATTDE

-858 VTVNEEPVSTLRT
+858 VKVNEEAVSTSRT

-971 NSYATSAPTLWYRKE
+971 NEFAKTQPKVWCRKE
-986 GTSTWI
+986 NSADWI
-992 YSGLY
+992 GGSPY
-997 TANETS
+997 TAGTTS
-1003 ATIYLDV
+1003 CTIHLPD
-1010 PEDPENRS
+1010 S
-1018 KTLRDAKV
+1018 LRADKV
-1026 EFAISYDTSRS
+1026 EFAITYDTN
-1037 VEWQPSYLSYLEDK
+1037 ETAKFEPSYLTNLSNK
-1051 KDANQ
+1051 KDSDGEALNV
-1056 EQFNMGYQF
+1056 GYQF
-1065 SLITF
+1065 TLTSF
-1070 YATEPV
+1070 YATAPV
-1076 KTAETFSETI
+1076 KTAETFSEQI
-1086 NWSIDQSNGRKQG
+1086 NWSKDQNGERKKGAGDFID
-1099 VGDGITGDCY
+1099 GDCY
-1109 EIQILNKNCGS
+1109 EIQILNKNCS
-1120 KWFPI
+1120 NKWYTI
-1125 ATISKNGEVTRVNQ
+1125 ATLNKAGEFHPVNMSGK
-1139 DWYDIAW
+1139 WYDITITD
-1146 VNNGN
+1146 NGN
-1151 NSLTLTALNTATKSE
+1151 DSATILPGSV
-1166 FTTSTRLTRESTQ
+1166 SD
-1179 APAITGEHDGLLKVQ
+1179 AGGVHDGLLKVQ

-1200 YRLIAKRINSNGDE
+1200 YRLVAKRKTSAEGPE
-1214 IQAVLGD
+1214 ITAVLGD
-1221 ITSTLHDDTAK
+1221 ITNTTTNDSVAK
-1232 APVYSYRKISDDEFV
+1232 EAVFGVRKISDEEFV
-1247 KGITLIV
+1247 KNVCLIV
-1254 ADAVYQRGSVDT
+1254 ADASYKCGVQEWGATNDDLPNDACIKGATDGKFGLFHRGLT
-1266 GTTWNESPVAARL
+1266 KNAIWGTKGDYKHIFYAMPSNESESFTSA
-1279 NGNVGHFLSWH
+1279 
-1290 IGGTKTYAWGTTN
+1290 
-1303 ADYQHIYGA
+1303 
-1312 GGVPGSSDKLI
+1312 
-1323 SGWTINMGISRGAN
+1323 WTINIPEKSTRGGADGN
-1337 GTYGSAKVNYF
+1337 KYYYF
-1348 NWGGIKVS
+1348 CPVEITVS

-1364 SGYVYLTAGKGST
+1364 SGKINFSAGKQGSKSLTALTDGVT
-1377 QSQNLCIQYSH
+1377 TEWTVTATSQNTSKTYS
-1388 TASEP
+1388 AS
-1393 DEKNKIVISTAHST
+1393 KNGTEFKKI
-1407 DTKYNTNY
+1407 
-1415 DNRYTADNNEGMLR
+1415 
-1429 EWFPFAIDESFTP
+1429 FPYQLGAGNGGYSAY
-1442 TSSKSDGLPIYKDLW
+1442 TSSIPVFDPKSNW

>member
-164 IYWFMENMNEKSYL
+164 IYWFMENLNEKSYL

-288 DSPGYEHKPLYFKIQ
+288 DSPGYEEKPLYFKIQ

-311 FDTVVNYLSFNG
+311 YDTVVDYLSFNG

-329 KDHSDFA
+329 KGADAFNS
-336 LYTEGNTV
+336 YTEGNTV
-344 TWYDTNV
+344 TWYDTSV

-361 LSYVDNYFENGSET
+361 LSYVDNYFENESTT

-415 DDETIRAEYIKSAS
+415 DNENIKAEYIKSAS

-440 KEDDYKYVLVEKRF
+440 KEGDYKYVLVEKRF
-454 KIQSDNGDVKDETG
+454 KIKSDNGDVEDETG

-509 DAAENANIR
+509 DAAENASIR

-527 IPSAVAEENPSPDLS
+527 IPSAAAEENPSPDLS

-612 DIIESATYED
+612 DITEFATYED

-637 STTGMTDIP
+637 STTGMLDIP

-691 TSTDKHVK
+691 TSTDKNVK

-705 YNGTVISYDL
+705 YNGTVIPYDL

-751 EYFDYSAKTPKIAA
+751 EYFDYSGKTPKIAA

-771 FGVTLVVSNDRI
+771 FGVTLVVSNARTA
-783 NEDEDNHND
+783 EEPDNHND
-792 ITVQARTLGPANSG
+792 ETVQARTLGPANSG
-806 ITATKATSVNNIKVE
+806 ITATKATSVNNITVK

-836 CPATTAE
+836 CPATTDE

-858 VTVNEEPVSTLRT
+858 VKVNEEPVSTLRT

-971 NSYATSAPTLWYRKE
+971 NEFAKTQPKVWCRKE
-986 GTSTWI
+986 NSADWI
-992 YSGLY
+992 GGSRY
-997 TANETS
+997 TAGTTS
-1003 ATIYLDV
+1003 CTIHLPD
-1010 PEDPENRS
+1010 S
-1018 KTLRDAKV
+1018 LRADKV
-1026 EFAISYDTSRS
+1026 EFAITYDTN
-1037 VEWQPSYLSYLEDK
+1037 ETAKFEPSYLTNLSNK
-1051 KDANQ
+1051 KDSDGEALNV
-1056 EQFNMGYQF
+1056 GYQF
-1065 SLITF
+1065 TLTSF
-1070 YATEPV
+1070 YATAPV
-1076 KTAETFSETI
+1076 KTAETFSEQI
-1086 NWSIDQSNGRKQG
+1086 NWSKDQNGERKKGAGDFID
-1099 VGDGITGDCY
+1099 GDCY
-1109 EIQILNKNCGS
+1109 EIQILNKNCS
-1120 KWFPI
+1120 NKWYTI
-1125 ATISKNGEVTRVNQ
+1125 ATLNKAGEFHPVNMSGK
-1139 DWYDIAW
+1139 WYDITITD
-1146 VNNGN
+1146 NGN
-1151 NSLTLTALNTATKSE
+1151 DSATILPGSV
-1166 FTTSTRLTRESTQ
+1166 SD
-1179 APAITGEHDGLLKVQ
+1179 AGGVHDGLLKVQ

-1200 YRLIAKRINSNGDE
+1200 YRLVAKRKTSAEGPE
-1214 IQAVLGD
+1214 ITAVLGD
-1221 ITSTLHDDTAK
+1221 ITNTTTNDSVAK
-1232 APVYSYRKISDDEFV
+1232 EAVFGVRKISDEEFV
-1247 KGITLIV
+1247 KNVCLIV
-1254 ADAVYQRGSVDT
+1254 ADASYKCGVRESTDGEKLPDKACINGIT
-1266 GTTWNESPVAARL
+1266 GKFGL
-1279 NGNVGHFLSWH
+1279 YHQ
-1290 IGGTKTYAWGTTN
+1290 GGTKTAYWGTKGEYTHEF
-1303 ADYQHIYGA
+1303 YSL
-1312 GGVPGSSDKLI
+1312 PGSDSEKLV
-1323 SGWTINMGISRGAN
+1323 SGWKLNIPEKGDYAAADGNA
-1337 GTYGSAKVNYF
+1337 YYYF
-1348 NWGGIKVS
+1348 APAEITAT

-1364 SGYVYLTAGKGST
+1364 NGKINFTAGKRGSHSALVIFDGVT
-1377 QSQNLCIQYSH
+1377 TEWTVTATSQNTSKTYS
-1388 TASEP
+1388 AS
-1393 DEKNKIVISTAHST
+1393 KNDTEFKKI
-1407 DTKYNTNY
+1407 
-1415 DNRYTADNNEGMLR
+1415 
-1429 EWFPFAIDESFTP
+1429 FPYQLGAGNGGYSAY
-1442 TSSKSDGLPIYKDLW
+1442 TSSLPVFDPKSNW

>member
-164 IYWFMENMNEKSYL
+164 IYWFMENLNEKSYL

-214 TATIYSYDVEAYL
+214 TATVYSYDVEAYL

-288 DSPGYEHKPLYFKIQ
+288 DLPGYEEKPLYFKIQ

-311 FDTVVNYLSFNG
+311 YDTVVDYLSFNG

-329 KDHSDFA
+329 KDHEDFG

-375 TRKVV
+375 ARKFV

-415 DDETIRAEYIKSAS
+415 DDKAITAEYIKSAS

-440 KEDDYKYVLVEKRF
+440 KEGDYKYVLVEKRF
-454 KIQSDNGDVKDETG
+454 KIKSDNGDVEDETG

-483 SITDIKDFEI
+483 SIADIKDFEI
-493 NFNFSAPVV
+493 NFNFSAPVI
-502 NADYTTT
+502 NENSSTT

-527 IPSAVAEENPSPDLS
+527 IPSAAAEENPSPDLS

-577 KAVISYNK
+577 KAIISYNK

-598 DADGKVITGEDKTV
+598 DADGKVIPGEDKTV
-612 DIIESATYED
+612 DITKFATYED
-622 ETLEAGKAYQYTLYA
+622 KTLEAGKAYQYTLYA
-637 STTGMTDIP
+637 STTGMLDIP
-646 SSTVRAYTLGKPDL
+646 STTVRAYTLGKPDL

-699 YTVKVP
+699 YTVEVP

-771 FGVTLVVSNDRI
+771 FGVTLVVSNDRT
-783 NEDEDNHND
+783 EEEADNHND
-792 ITVQARTLGPANSG
+792 ETVQARTLGPANSG
-806 ITATKATSVNNIKVE
+806 ITATKATSVNNIKVQ

-836 CPATTAE
+836 CPATTDE

-858 VTVNEEPVSTLRT
+858 VKVNEEPVSTLRT

-971 NSYATSAPTLWYRKE
+971 NEFAKTQPKVWCRKE
-986 GTSTWI
+986 NSADWI
-992 YSGLY
+992 GGSPY
-997 TANETS
+997 TAGTTS
-1003 ATIYLDV
+1003 CTIHLPD
-1010 PEDPENRS
+1010 S
-1018 KTLRDAKV
+1018 LRADKV
-1026 EFAISYDTSRS
+1026 EFAITYDTN
-1037 VEWQPSYLSYLEDK
+1037 ETAKFEPSYLTNLSNK
-1051 KDANQ
+1051 KDSDGEALNV
-1056 EQFNMGYQF
+1056 GYQF
-1065 SLITF
+1065 TLTSF
-1070 YATEPV
+1070 YATAPV
-1076 KTAETFSETI
+1076 KTAETFSEQI
-1086 NWSIDQSNGRKQG
+1086 NWSKDQNGERKKGAGDFID
-1099 VGDGITGDCY
+1099 GDCY
-1109 EIQILNKNCGS
+1109 EIQILNKNCS
-1120 KWFPI
+1120 NKWYTI
-1125 ATISKNGEVTRVNQ
+1125 ATLNKAGEFHPVNMSEK
-1139 DWYDIAW
+1139 WYDITITD
-1146 VNNGN
+1146 NGN
-1151 NSLTLTALNTATKSE
+1151 DSATILPGSV
-1166 FTTSTRLTRESTQ
+1166 SD
-1179 APAITGEHDGLLKVQ
+1179 AGGVHDGLLKVQ

-1200 YRLIAKRINSNGDE
+1200 YRLVAKRKTSAEGPE
-1214 IQAVLGD
+1214 ITAVLGD
-1221 ITSTLHDDTAK
+1221 ITNTTTNDSVAK
-1232 APVYSYRKISDDEFV
+1232 EAVFGVRKISDEEFV
-1247 KGITLIV
+1247 KNVCLIV
-1254 ADAVYQRGSVDT
+1254 ADACYKCGVRESTDGEKLPDKACINGIT
-1266 GTTWNESPVAARL
+1266 GKFGL
-1279 NGNVGHFLSWH
+1279 YHQ
-1290 IGGTKTYAWGTTN
+1290 GGTKTAYWGTKGEYTHEF
-1303 ADYQHIYGA
+1303 YSL
-1312 GGVPGSSDKLI
+1312 PGSDSEKLV
-1323 SGWTINMGISRGAN
+1323 SGWKLNIPEKGDYAAADGNA
-1337 GTYGSAKVNYF
+1337 YYYF
-1348 NWGGIKVS
+1348 APAEITAT

-1364 SGYVYLTAGKGST
+1364 NGKINFTAGKRGSHSALVIFDGVT
-1377 QSQNLCIQYSH
+1377 TEWTVTATSQNTSKTYS
-1388 TASEP
+1388 AS
-1393 DEKNKIVISTAHST
+1393 KNETEFKKI
-1407 DTKYNTNY
+1407 
-1415 DNRYTADNNEGMLR
+1415 
-1429 EWFPFAIDESFTP
+1429 FPYQLGAGNGGYSAY
-1442 TSSKSDGLPIYKDLW
+1442 TSSLPVFDPESNW

>member
-288 DSPGYEHKPLYFKIQ
+288 DSPGYEEKPLYFKIQ

-311 FDTVVNYLSFNG
+311 YDTVVDYLSFNG

-329 KDHSDFA
+329 KGADAFNS
-336 LYTEGNTV
+336 YTEGNTV

-375 TRKVV
+375 ARKVV

-415 DDETIRAEYIKSAS
+415 DDKAITAEYIKSAS

-440 KEDDYKYVLVEKRF
+440 KEGDYKYVLVEKRF
-454 KIQSDNGDVKDETG
+454 KIKSDNGDVEDETG

-527 IPSAVAEENPSPDLS
+527 IPSAAAEENPSPDLS

-577 KAVISYNK
+577 KAIISYNK

-598 DADGKVITGEDKTV
+598 DADGKVIPGEDKTE
-612 DIIESATYED
+612 DITKFATYED

-637 STTGMTDIP
+637 STTGMLDIP

-691 TSTDKHVK
+691 TSTDKNVK
-699 YTVKVP
+699 YTVEVP
-705 YNGTVISYDL
+705 YNGTVITYDL

-751 EYFDYSAKTPKIAA
+751 EYFDYSGKTPKIAA

-771 FGVTLVVSNDRI
+771 FGVTLVVSNDRT
-783 NEDEDNHND
+783 EEEADNHND
-792 ITVQARTLGPANSG
+792 ETVQARTLGPANSG
-806 ITATKATSVNNIKVE
+806 ITATKATSVNNIKVQ

-836 CPATTAE
+836 CPATTDE

-858 VTVNEEPVSTLRT
+858 VKVNEEPVSTLRT

-971 NSYATSAPTLWYRKE
+971 NEFAKTQPKVWCRKE
-986 GTSTWI
+986 NSADWI
-992 YSGLY
+992 GGSPY
-997 TANETS
+997 TAGTTS
-1003 ATIYLDV
+1003 CTIHLPD
-1010 PEDPENRS
+1010 S
-1018 KTLRDAKV
+1018 LRADKV
-1026 EFAISYDTSRS
+1026 EFAITYDTN
-1037 VEWQPSYLSYLEDK
+1037 ETAKFEPSYLTNLSNK
-1051 KDANQ
+1051 KDSDGEALNV
-1056 EQFNMGYQF
+1056 GYQF
-1065 SLITF
+1065 TLTSF
-1070 YATEPV
+1070 YATAPV
-1076 KTAETFSETI
+1076 KTAETFSEQI
-1086 NWSIDQSNGRKQG
+1086 NWSKDQNGERKKGAGDFID
-1099 VGDGITGDCY
+1099 GDCY
-1109 EIQILNKNCGS
+1109 EIQILNKNCS
-1120 KWFPI
+1120 NKWYTI
-1125 ATISKNGEVTRVNQ
+1125 ATLNKAGEFHPVNMSEK
-1139 DWYDIAW
+1139 WYDITITD
-1146 VNNGN
+1146 NGN
-1151 NSLTLTALNTATKSE
+1151 DSATILPGSV
-1166 FTTSTRLTRESTQ
+1166 SD
-1179 APAITGEHDGLLKVQ
+1179 AGGVHDGLLKVQ

-1200 YRLIAKRINSNGDE
+1200 YRLVAKRKTSAEGPE
-1214 IQAVLGD
+1214 ITAVLGD
-1221 ITSTLHDDTAK
+1221 ITNTTTNDSVAK
-1232 APVYSYRKISDDEFV
+1232 EAVFGVRKISDEEFV
-1247 KGITLIV
+1247 KNVCLIV
-1254 ADAVYQRGSVDT
+1254 ADASYKCGVRESTDGEKLPDKACINGIT
-1266 GTTWNESPVAARL
+1266 GKFGL
-1279 NGNVGHFLSWH
+1279 YHQ
-1290 IGGTKTYAWGTTN
+1290 GGTKTAYWGTKGEYTHEF
-1303 ADYQHIYGA
+1303 YSL
-1312 GGVPGSSDKLI
+1312 PGSDSEKLV
-1323 SGWTINMGISRGAN
+1323 SGWKLNIPEKGDYAAADGNA
-1337 GTYGSAKVNYF
+1337 YYYF
-1348 NWGGIKVS
+1348 APAEITAT

-1364 SGYVYLTAGKGST
+1364 NGKINFTAGKRGSHSALVIFDGVT
-1377 QSQNLCIQYSH
+1377 TEWTVTATSQNTSKTYS
-1388 TASEP
+1388 AS
-1393 DEKNKIVISTAHST
+1393 KNETEFKKI
-1407 DTKYNTNY
+1407 
-1415 DNRYTADNNEGMLR
+1415 
-1429 EWFPFAIDESFTP
+1429 FPYQLGAGNGGYSAY
-1442 TSSKSDGLPIYKDLW
+1442 TSSIPVFDPKSNW

>member
-1 MKNINYQSLPDEKF
+1 
-15 WKRLGLVLSIV
+15 
-26 ACFIFFGCKGML
+26 
-38 PVPQVS
+38 
-44 QASDILLQGNKAIA
+44 
-58 TPLNVTASH
+58 
-67 GQKRQITISWTPVS
+67 
-81 NAKYYYIYRAETPHS
+81 
-96 QFVQIDEAAGGEA
+96 
-109 SKAISVPAGF
+109 
-119 SGYFKVAAVTGLG
+119 
-132 EISELSLAS
+132 
-141 YGTSLASPVI
+141 
-151 TDIQQ
+151 
-156 DDEAASAT
+156 
-164 IYWFMENMNEKSYL
+164 
-178 SSVQFNVICYN
+178 
-189 PDGSEK
+189 
-195 DHILLSKTENTFCT
+195 
-209 FENLN
+209 
-214 TATIYSYDVEAYL
+214 
-227 LSDQTASEKSM
+227 M

-256 ATEGTEKDQKVTLT
+256 ATEGTENDQKVTLT

-288 DSPGYEHKPLYFKIQ
+288 DSPGYEDKPLYFKIQ
-303 RFNEANQI
+303 RFNEASQI
-311 FDTVVNYLSFNG
+311 YDTVVNYLSFNG
-323 STTPLN
+323 STTPLD
-329 KDHSDFA
+329 KGADAFDS
-336 LYTEGNTV
+336 YTEGNTV
-344 TWYDTNV
+344 TWYDTSV

-375 TRKVV
+375 ARKVV

-404 VEYTKDIAANA
+404 VEYTKDYAANA
-415 DDETIRAEYIKSAS
+415 DDKAITAEYIKSAS

-440 KEDDYKYVLVEKRF
+440 KEGDYKYVLVEKRF
-454 KIQSDNGDVKDETG
+454 KIKSDNGDVEDETG

-483 SITDIKDFEI
+483 SIADIRDFEI

-509 DAAENANIR
+509 DAAENASIR

-527 IPSAVAEENPSPDLS
+527 IPSAIAEENPSPDLS

-577 KAVISYNK
+577 KAIISYNK

-612 DIIESATYED
+612 DITESATYED

-637 STTGMTDIP
+637 STTGMLDIP

-691 TSTDKHVK
+691 TSTDKNVK
-699 YTVKVP
+699 YTVEVP

-751 EYFDYSAKTPKIAA
+751 EYFDYSGKTPKIAA

-771 FGVTLVVSNDRI
+771 FGVTLVVSNARTA
-783 NEDEDNHND
+783 EEPDNHND
-792 ITVQARTLGPANSG
+792 ETVQARTLGPANSG
-806 ITATKATSVNNIKVE
+806 ITASRATSVNNIKVE

-858 VTVNEEPVSTLRT
+858 VTVNEEAVSTSRT

-901 KIAWGLEFEYTVIP
+901 KIAWGLEYEYTVIP

-929 VTYTDDKNSIV
+929 VTYTDDKNPIV

-971 NSYATSAPTLWYRKE
+971 NSYAISAPSLWYRKE

-992 YSGLY
+992 YSGDY
-997 TANETS
+997 SANETS

-1037 VEWQPSYLSYLEDK
+1037 VVWQPSYLSYLEDK

-1056 EQFNMGYQF
+1056 EQLNMGYQF
-1065 SLITF
+1065 SLVTF

-1086 NWSIDQSNGRKQG
+1086 NWSIDQSNGRKRG

-1109 EIQILNKNCGS
+1109 EIQVLNKNCGS

-1139 DWYDIAW
+1139 SWYDIDW

-1166 FTTSTRLTRESTQ
+1166 FTTSTRLTRGSTQ

-1200 YRLIAKRINSNGDE
+1200 YRLVAKRINSNGDE

-1254 ADAVYQRGSVDT
+1254 ADALNQT
-1266 GTTWNESPVAARL
+1266 G
-1279 NGNVGHFLSWH
+1279 
-1290 IGGTKTYAWGTTN
+1290 IKDGGTRSVGNFYVGRQGGTRTFW
-1303 ADYQHIYGA
+1303 YGTKNPYTHNFSA
-1312 GGVPGSSDKLI
+1312 GTPYSDSTTLQ
-1323 SGWTINMGISRGAN
+1323 SGWTISISEAKEGDSAQGTTVAN
-1337 GTYGSAKVNYF
+1337 IPWGTIVTT
-1348 NWGGIKVS
+1348 
-1356 HESGLPSY
+1356 HESSLPSY
-1364 SGYVYLTAGKGST
+1364 NGVVFLHAGAKNIGVFGGIT
-1377 QSQNLCIQYSH
+1377 KKYDLCIQYSH
-1388 TASEP
+1388 KSDASNDSDKLVVATAYPNDTTYNSKDRDTTYTAS
-1393 DEKNKIVISTAHST
+1393 
-1407 DTKYNTNY
+1407 
-1415 DNRYTADNNEGMLR
+1415 NNSSLFWA
-1429 EWFPFAIDESFTP
+1429 WFPYTIDEDHSNQITTFDANQP
-1442 TSSKSDGLPIYKDLW
+1442 CYKDLW